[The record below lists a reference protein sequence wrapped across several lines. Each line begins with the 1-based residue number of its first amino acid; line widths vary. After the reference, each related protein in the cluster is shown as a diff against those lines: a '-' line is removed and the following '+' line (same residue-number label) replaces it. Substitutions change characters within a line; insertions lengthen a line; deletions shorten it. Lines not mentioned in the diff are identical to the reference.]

1 MIRVIIKNLNKKKL
15 SEHKWD
21 WHFAFFHFKN
31 YKNAY
36 LNGKPLKPWHI
47 LKNGDVIEIIER
59 PQGLILGALWAL
71 GGWLLTTVGV
81 TSASVAGV
89 YAAGALVAGVIGAA
103 VTAVGFGIAS
113 MFSSSAGGGAGTT
126 QAKEYSSSTQP
137 ELRGASNDISND
149 CLPVV
154 FGTIQQTPS
163 YAQLPYRLVVD
174 GASTNKYRQY
184 FIANY
189 NNVVYSNFK
198 LGETSRTDYSI
209 DYIDILTASGS
220 SNFIG
225 FDNVKAHDI
234 NEELSYNPDEA
245 VNQNAHFDYNQATNT
260 NYVTVSYQL
269 KFTNV
274 DLNSWTNKTFRQST
288 LVVQGGTNSNKTS
301 DITITSAMLSA
312 TDVEGE
318 YIYNGSA
325 TYNTGYNDE
334 GDPNPNF
341 TEIISTNYAPVS
353 NTRGNTTEN
362 NNELDSLYVSE
373 TVSTS
378 TFSETNTLNLS
389 INKYE
394 GTVSEVVVT
403 SPDNT
408 TDVDVIISFPQGL
421 YHQNNDGS
429 RSSRSVKVQI
439 MYKEGD
445 GEYKPISEDTELYI
459 RDFEGEKQPLNTSTT
474 TVNGAE
480 VTMQSCSDMN
490 VADQLF
496 YRPIGF
502 TLPEPGKY
510 TVRVRCAAFS
520 EKTNYDIGVPYCAE
534 IQFYV
539 NGNVLDNSILPKVN
553 QIAFEATAYKGL
565 SGTIKKFNY
574 LAAARIPIWNGT
586 DWNTINESSNPAAII
601 RYLLTDSLANPRPI
615 SPDLID
621 NDSLVMLYNWCEQE
635 GYKADG
641 IVSEATK
648 TMDVINEILK
658 NCQGA
663 MIPLLN
669 GKHTFAIDGN
679 EKTPKGMFN
688 QHNSW
693 DFTWSPTLG
702 RQTEAIR
709 ASFTDSEDYTQD
721 EVTVYWYDGAVHNE
735 IKEGTTDADYLLVK
749 KDLKYVTDRTS
760 VIKAIT
766 YELLCTQTKRNNF
779 EFSVNLEALN
789 MTLLDRVYVS
799 NSSNMQNESTG
810 LIKRVLTDNGNIT
823 GFELYSDVEI
833 PTDAKIIIRSLD
845 YEAQEPVINI
855 YDVINEG
862 LTNIVEIDPIT
873 NTGVIKGAGEI
884 QGLEDKWHYD
894 GDLFTLGQDTIYD
907 CVITDIKYNEDCTAT
922 ITCRDY

>member
-1 MIRVIIKNLNKKKL
+1 MIRVIRRCLNKKQL
-15 SEHKWD
+15 SEHKWN
-21 WHFAFFHFKN
+21 WHFAFFHFKA
-31 YKNAY
+31 YKGCY

-47 LKNGDVIEIIER
+47 LKNGDVVEIFER
-59 PQGLILGALWAL
+59 PVGIFSTIGLAVIGFIAGSAAAASASTALAV
-71 GGWLLTTVGV
+71 TVGV
-81 TSASVAGV
+81 LTVGLGVA
-89 YAAGALVAGVIGAA
+89 
-103 VTAVGFGIAS
+103 AVGFGV
-113 MFSSSAGGGAGTT
+113 SSLFMRSGSANSTT
-126 QAKEYSSSTQP
+126 QSKEYSSSTQP
-137 ELRGASNDISND
+137 ELRGASNDISNG

-154 FGTIQQTPS
+154 FGRIQQTPS
-163 YAQLPYRLVVD
+163 YGQLPYRLVVD

-189 NNVVYSNFK
+189 NNVVYSDFK
-198 LGETSRTDYSI
+198 LGETPRTNYSI
-209 DYIDILTASGS
+209 DYLDILTASGQS
-220 SNFIG
+220 SFIG
-225 FDNVKAHDI
+225 FDNVKAVDV
-234 NEELSYNPDEA
+234 NEELSHNPDET
-245 VNQNAHFDYNQATNT
+245 VNQNAHYDYNRNT
-260 NYVTVSYQL
+260 EGKHLNIYFVLQFS
-269 KFTNV
+269 NV
-274 DLNSWTNKTFRQST
+274 DINAWANKTFRQT
-288 LVVQGGTNSNKTS
+288 TRTRINGNVQDFTT
-301 DITITSAMLSA
+301 DITVTSANL
-312 TDVEGE
+312 TKVDETT
-318 YIYNGSA
+318 YTYNGHCDYWAS
-325 TYNTGYNDE
+325 D
-334 GDPNPNF
+334 DPYQEIVYTNF
-341 TEIISTNYAPVS
+341 APIS
-353 NTRGNTTEN
+353 NTRGNSTETT
-362 NNELDSLYVSE
+362 NELDSLYVSE
-373 TVSTS
+373 NVVTDSFNV
-378 TFSETNTLNLS
+378 TNTLNLS
-389 INKYE
+389 INKYK

-403 SPDNT
+403 SPENT
-408 TDVDVIISFPQGL
+408 TDIDVIISFPQGL
-421 YHQNNDGS
+421 FHQNNDGS
-429 RSSRSVKVQI
+429 RSSRSIKVEI
-439 MYKEGD
+439 MYKKDNEA
-445 GEYKPISEDTELYI
+445 YVPFSEDTELYI
-459 RDFEGEKQPLNTSTT
+459 RDINGEKQPLSSTNT
-474 TVNGAE
+474 TVSGVN
-480 VTMQSCSDMN
+480 VTMKSPSDMN

-496 YRPIGF
+496 YRTIGF
-502 TLPEPGKY
+502 TLPSAGKY
-510 TVRVRCAAFS
+510 TVRVRSADYAD
-520 EKTNYDIGVPYCAE
+520 KTNFDIGSPTCAE

-574 LAAARIPIWNGT
+574 IAEARIPVWNGT
-586 DWNTINESSNPAAII
+586 DWNTVSESENPAAII

-615 SPDLID
+615 NPDLID

-648 TMDVINEILK
+648 TMDVTNEILK

-735 IKEGTTDADYLLVK
+735 IKEGTTDSDYLLVK
-749 KDLKYVTDRTS
+749 KDLKYVTDRAS
-760 VIKAIT
+760 VIKSIT

-823 GFELYSDVEI
+823 GFELYSDIEI
-833 PTDAKIIIRSLD
+833 PTEAKIIIRSLD

-855 YDVINEG
+855 YDVTNSG
-862 LTNIVEIDPIT
+862 LTNIVEIDPIP

>member
-1 MIRVIIKNLNKKKL
+1 MIRIIYRNLNKKQLVEK
-15 SEHKWD
+15 KWNR
-21 WHFAFFHFKN
+21 HFAFFHFKN

-36 LNGKPLKPWHI
+36 LNGKPLKPWH
-47 LKNGDVIEIIER
+47 LLRNGDVIEICQKPGEIFTSIGAVILAFIGGDLAASAAIG
-59 PQGLILGALWAL
+59 GLAATITGIAAV
-71 GGWLLTTVGV
+71 GIAAGVVGV
-81 TSASVAGV
+81 A
-89 YAAGALVAGVIGAA
+89 
-103 VTAVGFGIAS
+103 GFGIAS
-113 MFSSSAGGGAGTT
+113 LFSGSGGGST

-137 ELRGASNDISND
+137 ELRGASNDISD
-149 CLPVV
+149 GCLPVL
-154 FGTIQQTPS
+154 FGKIQQTPS
-163 YAQLPYRLVVD
+163 YGQLPYRLVVD

-184 FIANY
+184 FVANY
-189 NNVVYSNFK
+189 NNVVYSDFK
-198 LGETSRTDYSI
+198 LGETPRTDYSI
-209 DYIDILTASGS
+209 DYLDILTAYGT

-225 FDNVKAHDI
+225 FDNVKAVNAD
-234 NEELSYNPDEA
+234 EELSYNPDEE
-245 VNQNAHFDYNQATNT
+245 VNQNAHYDYNLITNT
-260 NYVTVSYQL
+260 NFITINYQL
-269 KFTNV
+269 KFSGV
-274 DLNSWTNKTFRQST
+274 DLNAWTNKTFRQT
-288 LVVQGGTNSNKTS
+288 TRVIQDGQQKDLTS
-301 DITITSAMLSA
+301 DITITSAMLVA
-312 TDVEGE
+312 AEEETE
-318 YIYNGSA
+318 YTYNGSV
-325 TYNTGYNDE
+325 TYNAGED
-334 GDPNPNF
+334 NPNF
-341 TEIISTNYAPVS
+341 TEIIYTNFAPVAD
-353 NTRGNTTEN
+353 TRGNSTEST
-362 NNELDSLYVSE
+362 NELDSLYVSE
-373 TVSTS
+373 NLITQTAN
-378 TFSETNTLNLS
+378 ETETLNLS
-389 INKYE
+389 INRYK
-394 GTVSEVVVT
+394 GTVSEVVLT
-403 SPDNT
+403 SPENT
-408 TDVDVIISFPQGL
+408 QEVDVIISFPSGL
-421 YHQNNDGS
+421 FHQNNDGS
-429 RSSRSVKVQI
+429 RSSRSVVVEI
-439 MYKEGD
+439 MYKQGD
-445 GEYKPISEDTELYI
+445 GEYVPFTENTQLYI
-459 RDFEGEKQPLNTSTT
+459 RDINGAKQPLSSSTT
-474 TVNGAE
+474 TVDGANMT
-480 VTMQSCSDMN
+480 VKSPADMN

-496 YRPIGF
+496 FRPIGF
-502 TLPEPGKY
+502 TLPSAGKY
-510 TVRVRCAAFS
+510 TVRVRSADYADKS
-520 EKTNYDIGVPYCAE
+520 NYDIGYPRCAE
-534 IQFYV
+534 VQFYV
-539 NGNVLDNSILPKVN
+539 NGDVLDKSILPSVN

-574 LAAARIPIWNGT
+574 IGEARIPVWNGA
-586 DWNTINESSNPAAII
+586 DWNTITESENPAAII
-601 RYLLTDSLANPRPI
+601 RYLLTDSLANPRPV

-693 DFTWSPTLG
+693 DFTWSPTIG

-735 IKEGTTDADYLLVK
+735 IKAGTTDADYLLVK
-749 KDLKYVTDRTS
+749 KDLKYVTDRAS
-760 VIKAIT
+760 VIKSIT

-823 GFELYSDVEI
+823 GFELYSDIEI

-855 YDVINEG
+855 YDVANEG
-862 LTNIVEIDPIT
+862 LTNIVEIDPIP

>member
-1 MIRVIIKNLNKKKL
+1 MIRVIRRCLNKKQL
-15 SEHKWD
+15 TEYKWD
-21 WHFAFFHFKN
+21 WHFAFFHFKS
-31 YKNAY
+31 YEGCY
-36 LNGKPLKPWHI
+36 LNGKPLKPWH
-47 LKNGDVIEIIER
+47 LLRNGDVVEINER
-59 PQGLILGALWAL
+59 PTGIFETIGLAVIGFIAGSAAAASASTALAV
-71 GGWLLTTVGV
+71 TVGV
-81 TSASVAGV
+81 LTVGLGVA
-89 YAAGALVAGVIGAA
+89 
-103 VTAVGFGIAS
+103 AVGFGAS
-113 MFSSSAGGGAGTT
+113 SLFMRGGGASSTT
-126 QAKEYSSSTQP
+126 DAKEYSSSTQP
-137 ELRGASNDISND
+137 ELRGASNDISNG

-154 FGTIQQTPS
+154 FGKIQQTPS
-163 YAQLPYRLVVD
+163 YGQLPYRLVVD

-189 NNVVYSNFK
+189 NNVVYSDFK
-198 LGETSRTDYSI
+198 LGETPRTDYSI
-209 DYIDILTASGS
+209 DYLDILTAYGT

-225 FDNVKAHDI
+225 FDNVKAVSVD
-234 NEELSYNPDEA
+234 EELSYNPDET
-245 VNQNAHFDYNQATNT
+245 VNQNAHYDYNQQINSDYITI
-260 NYVTVSYQL
+260 NYTLQFS
-269 KFTNV
+269 NV
-274 DLNSWTNKTFRQST
+274 NINSWANKTFQQITR
-288 LVVQGGTNSNKTS
+288 VNQGGEKNLTTNITVTSSMLTAQSNGIYT
-301 DITITSAMLSA
+301 
-312 TDVEGE
+312 
-318 YIYNGSA
+318 YNGSI
-325 TYNTGYNDE
+325 TYEKSELDDNYTELIYT
-334 GDPNPNF
+334 NF
-341 TEIISTNYAPVS
+341 APTS
-353 NTRGNTTEN
+353 NTRGNSTEST
-362 NNELDSLYVSE
+362 NELDALYVSE
-373 TVSTS
+373 TISAEGFT
-378 TFSETNTLNLS
+378 ETETLNLS
-389 INKYE
+389 INRYK
-394 GTVSEVVVT
+394 GTVSEVVLT
-403 SPDNT
+403 SPENT
-408 TDVDVIISFPQGL
+408 TDIDVIISFPQGL
-421 YHQNNDGS
+421 FHQNNDGS
-429 RSSRSVKVQI
+429 RSSRSVVVEI
-439 MYKEGD
+439 MYKQGD
-445 GEYKPISEDTELYI
+445 GEYVPFTENTELYI
-459 RDFEGEKQPLNTSTT
+459 RDINGEKQPLSSSTT
-474 TVNGAE
+474 TVDGANMT
-480 VTMQSCSDMN
+480 VRSPADMN

-502 TLPEPGKY
+502 TLPTAGKY
-510 TVRVRCAAFS
+510 AVRVRSADYAD
-520 EKTNYDIGVPYCAE
+520 KTNYDIGYPRCAE
-534 IQFYV
+534 VQFYV

-574 LAAARIPIWNGT
+574 IAEARIPVWNGT
-586 DWNTINESSNPAAII
+586 DWNTVQASENPAAII

-693 DFTWSPTLG
+693 DFTWSPTIG

-749 KDLKYVTDRTS
+749 KDLKYVTDRAS
-760 VIKAIT
+760 VIKSIT

-823 GFELYSDVEI
+823 GFELYSDIEI

-845 YEAQEPVINI
+845 YEAQETVINI
-855 YDVINEG
+855 FDVTNEG
-862 LTNIVEIDPIT
+862 LTNVVEIDPIA

-894 GDLFTLGQDTIYD
+894 GDLFTLGQNTIYD

>member
-1 MIRVIIKNLNKKKL
+1 MIRVIRRCLNKKQL
-15 SEHKWD
+15 SEHKWN
-21 WHFAFFHFKN
+21 WHFAFFHFKD

-36 LNGKPLKPWHI
+36 LNGKPLKMWHI
-47 LKNGDVIEIIER
+47 LKNGDVIEIYER
-59 PQGLILGALWAL
+59 PAGIFETIGLAVIGYIAGSAAAATASTALAV
-71 GGWLLTTVGV
+71 TVGV
-81 TSASVAGV
+81 LTVVGGVATVAMGV
-89 YAAGALVAGVIGAA
+89 V
-103 VTAVGFGIAS
+103 S
-113 MFSSSAGGGAGTT
+113 MFSRSGGGST

-137 ELRGASNDISND
+137 ELRGASNDISD
-149 CLPVV
+149 GCLPVL
-154 FGTIQQTPS
+154 FGKIQQTPS
-163 YAQLPYRLVVD
+163 YGQLPYRLVVD

-184 FIANY
+184 FVANY

-198 LGETSRTDYSI
+198 LGETPRTDYSI
-209 DYIDILTASGS
+209 DYLDIISVYGQ

-225 FDNVKAHDI
+225 FDNVKAVSID
-234 NEELSYNPDEA
+234 EELSYNPDEA
-245 VNQNAHFDYNQATNT
+245 VKQNAHYDYNDQINSSYITIN
-260 NYVTVSYQL
+260 YQL
-269 KFTNV
+269 KFSNV
-274 DLNSWTNKTFRQST
+274 DLNSWTNKTFKQITRA
-288 LVVQGGTNSNKTS
+288 VQNGNNVDLTNE
-301 DITITSAMLSA
+301 ITITSGMLTA
-312 TDVEGE
+312 TEQTGE
-318 YIYNGSA
+318 YIYNGSV
-325 TYNTGYNDE
+325 TYNVGED
-334 GDPNPNF
+334 DPNYTEVVYTNF
-341 TEIISTNYAPVS
+341 APVS
-353 NTRGNTTEN
+353 DTRGNSTEN
-362 NNELDSLYVSE
+362 TNELDSLYVSE
-373 TVSTS
+373 NLVTS
-378 TFSETNTLNLS
+378 TLNLNTTLNLS
-389 INKYE
+389 INKYT

-403 SPDNT
+403 SPENT
-408 TDVDVIISFPQGL
+408 TEVDVIISFPQGL
-421 YHQNNDGS
+421 FHQNNNGS
-429 RSSRSVKVQI
+429 RSSRSVVVEI
-439 MYKEGD
+439 MYKQGD
-445 GEYKPISEDTELYI
+445 DEYIPLSENTELYI
-459 RDFEGEKQPLNTSTT
+459 RDINGDKQPLSSSNT
-474 TVNGAE
+474 TVDGAN
-480 VTMQSCSDMN
+480 VTMHSTSDMN

-502 TLPEPGKY
+502 TLPSAGKY
-510 TVRVRCAAFS
+510 TVRVRSADYAD
-520 EKTNYDIGVPYCAE
+520 KTNFDIGYPRCAE

-539 NGNVLDNSILPKVN
+539 NGAILDTSILPSVN

-565 SGTIKKFNY
+565 SGTLKKFNY
-574 LAAARIPIWNGT
+574 IAEARIPVWNGT
-586 DWNTINESSNPAAII
+586 DWNTVAESENPAAIV

-621 NDSLVMLYNWCEQE
+621 NDSLVELYNWCEQE

-641 IVSEATK
+641 IISEATK
-648 TMDVINEILK
+648 TLDVINEILK
-658 NCQGA
+658 NCQGG

-669 GKHTFAIDGN
+669 GKHVFTIDGN

-735 IKEGTTDADYLLVK
+735 IKAGTTDADYLLVK
-749 KDLKYVTDRTS
+749 KDLKYVTDRAS
-760 VIKAIT
+760 VIKSIT

-823 GFELYSDVEI
+823 GFELYSDIEI

-855 YDVINEG
+855 YDVTNTG
-862 LTNIVEIDPIT
+862 LTNIVEIDPIA

>member
-1 MIRVIIKNLNKKKL
+1 MIRIIYRNLNKKRLVEK
-15 SEHKWD
+15 KWD
-21 WHFAFFHFKN
+21 WHFAFFHFKD

-47 LKNGDVIEIIER
+47 LKNGDVIEIIEK
-59 PQGLILGALWAL
+59 PTGLVSSLFGFFLGALHIAGFTGAGL
-71 GGWLLTTVGV
+71 VVG
-81 TSASVAGV
+81 AGV
-89 YAAGALVAGVIGAA
+89 LTGATLAAGIGAVA
-103 VTAVGFGIAS
+103 AIGYGATSIFSGNAS
-113 MFSSSAGGGAGTT
+113 GTSQT
-126 QAKEYSSSTQP
+126 KEYSSSTQP
-137 ELRGASNDISND
+137 ELRGASNDISNN
-149 CLPVV
+149 CLPIL
-154 FGTIQQTPS
+154 FGKIQQTPS
-163 YAQLPYRLVVD
+163 YGQLPYRLVVD

-184 FIANY
+184 FVANY

-198 LGETSRTDYSI
+198 LGETPRTDYSI
-209 DYIDILTASGS
+209 DYLDIISVYGQ

-225 FDNVKAHDI
+225 FDNVKAMNID
-234 NEELSYNPDEA
+234 EELSYNPDEA
-245 VNQNAHFDYNQATNT
+245 VNQNAHYDYNDQINSS
-260 NYVTVSYQL
+260 YITVNYQL
-269 KFTNV
+269 KFSNV
-274 DLNSWTNKTFRQST
+274 DLNAWTNKTFKQTTRA
-288 LVVQGGTNSNKTS
+288 VQNGNNVDLTNE
-301 DITITSAMLSA
+301 ITITSGMLTA
-312 TDVEGE
+312 TEQTGE
-318 YIYNGSA
+318 YIYNGSV
-325 TYNTGYNDE
+325 TYNVGED
-334 GDPNPNF
+334 NPNY
-341 TEIISTNYAPVS
+341 TEIVYTNFAPVS
-353 NTRGNTTEN
+353 DTRGNSTEN
-362 NNELDSLYVSE
+362 TDELDSLYVSE
-373 TVSTS
+373 NLVTS
-378 TFSETNTLNLS
+378 TLNLNTTLNLS
-389 INKYE
+389 INKYT

-403 SPDNT
+403 SPENT

-421 YHQNNDGS
+421 FHQENNGS
-429 RSSRSVKVQI
+429 RSSRSVVVEI
-439 MYKEGD
+439 MYKQGD
-445 GEYKPISEDTELYI
+445 GEYIPFSENTELYI
-459 RDFEGEKQPLNTSTT
+459 RDINGEKQPLSSSNT
-474 TVNGAE
+474 TVDGAN
-480 VTMQSCSDMN
+480 VTMHSPADMN

-496 YRPIGF
+496 YRTIGF
-502 TLPEPGKY
+502 TLPSAGKY
-510 TVRVRCAAFS
+510 TVRVRSADYAD
-520 EKTNYDIGVPYCAE
+520 KTNFDIGYPRCAE

-539 NGNVLDNSILPKVN
+539 DGAILDTSILPSVN

-565 SGTIKKFNY
+565 SGTLKKFNY
-574 LAAARIPIWNGT
+574 IAEARIPVWNGT
-586 DWNTINESSNPAAII
+586 DWNTIAESENPAAIV

-621 NDSLVMLYNWCEQE
+621 NDSLVELYNWCEQE
-635 GYKADG
+635 SYKADG
-641 IVSEATK
+641 IISEATK
-648 TMDVINEILK
+648 TLDVINEILK
-658 NCQGA
+658 NCQGG

-669 GKHTFAIDGN
+669 GKHVFTIDGN

-735 IKEGTTDADYLLVK
+735 IKAGTTDADYLLVK
-749 KDLKYVTDRTS
+749 KDLKYVTDRAS
-760 VIKAIT
+760 VIKSIT
-766 YELLCTQTKRNNF
+766 YELLCIQTKRNNF

-823 GFELYSDVEI
+823 GFELYSDIDI
-833 PTDAKIIIRSLD
+833 PENAKIIIRSLD

-855 YDVINEG
+855 YDVTNEG
-862 LTNIVEIDPIT
+862 LTNIVEIDPIV

>member
-1 MIRVIIKNLNKKKL
+1 MIRIIYRNLNKKRLVEK
-15 SEHKWD
+15 KWD
-21 WHFAFFHFKN
+21 WHFAFFHFKD

-36 LNGKPLKPWHI
+36 INGKPLKPWHI
-47 LKNGDVIEIIER
+47 LKNGDVIEIYER
-59 PQGLILGALWAL
+59 PAAIFSTIGLAVIGFIAGSAAAAAASTALAV
-71 GGWLLTTVGV
+71 TVGV
-81 TSASVAGV
+81 LTVGLGVA
-89 YAAGALVAGVIGAA
+89 
-103 VTAVGFGIAS
+103 AVGFGAS
-113 MFSSSAGGGAGTT
+113 SLFMRGGGGGST

-137 ELRGASNDISND
+137 ELRGASNDISD
-149 CLPVV
+149 GCLPVL
-154 FGTIQQTPS
+154 FGKIQQTPS
-163 YAQLPYRLVVD
+163 YGQLPYRLVVD

-184 FIANY
+184 FVANY

-198 LGETSRTDYSI
+198 LGETPRTDYSI
-209 DYIDILTASGS
+209 DYLDILTAYGT

-225 FDNVKAHDI
+225 FDNVKAMNVD
-234 NEELSYNPDEA
+234 EELSYNPDET
-245 VNQNAHFDYNQATNT
+245 VNQNAHYDYNQPINS
-260 NYVTVSYQL
+260 NYIRVDFQL

-274 DLNSWTNKTFRQST
+274 NLNNWVNKSFTQTTRAVQNGRQLSLT
-288 LVVQGGTNSNKTS
+288 RN
-301 DITITSAMLSA
+301 ITINKNQVTSTGTS
-312 TDVEGE
+312 GE
-318 YIYNGSA
+318 YVYNGAITYSA
-325 TYNTGYNDE
+325 GED
-334 GDPNPNF
+334 DPNY
-341 TEIISTNYAPVS
+341 TEIIYTNFAPTS
-353 NTRGNTTEN
+353 NTRGNSVEST
-362 NNELDSLYVSE
+362 NELDALYVSE
-373 TVSTS
+373 TISAEGFT
-378 TFSETNTLNLS
+378 ETETLNLS
-389 INKYE
+389 INRYK
-394 GTVSEVVVT
+394 GTVSEVVLT
-403 SPDNT
+403 SPENT

-421 YHQNNDGS
+421 FHQENDGS
-429 RSSRSVKVQI
+429 RSSRSVVVEI
-439 MYKEGD
+439 MYKQGD
-445 GEYKPISEDTELYI
+445 GEYVPFTQGTQLYI
-459 RDFEGEKQPLNTSTT
+459 RDINGNKQPLSSSSTT
-474 TVNGAE
+474 VSGANMTV
-480 VTMQSCSDMN
+480 QSPADMN

-496 YRPIGF
+496 FRLIGF
-502 TLPEPGKY
+502 TLPSAGKY
-510 TVRVRCAAFS
+510 TVRVRSADYAD
-520 EKTNYDIGVPYCAE
+520 KTNFDIGYPRCAE

-539 NGNVLDNSILPKVN
+539 NGDVLDKSILPSVN

-574 LAAARIPIWNGT
+574 IGEARIPVWNGT
-586 DWNTINESSNPAAII
+586 DWNTVQASENPAAII
-601 RYLLTDSLANPRPI
+601 RYLLTDTLANPRPI

-621 NDSLVMLYNWCEQE
+621 NASLVMLYNWCEQE

-735 IKEGTTDADYLLVK
+735 IKAGTTDADYLLVK
-749 KDLKYVTDRTS
+749 KDLKYVTDRAS
-760 VIKAIT
+760 VIKSIT
-766 YELLCTQTKRNNF
+766 YELLCIQTKRNNF

-799 NSSNMQNESTG
+799 NSANMQNESTG

-823 GFELYSDVEI
+823 GFELYSDIEI

-855 YDVINEG
+855 YDVTNEG
-862 LTNIVEIDPIT
+862 LTNIVEIEPIL

>member
-1 MIRVIIKNLNKKKL
+1 MIRIIYRQFNKKKFV
-15 SEHKWD
+15 EKKWS
-21 WHFAFFHFKN
+21 WHFAFFHFKDYQN
-31 YKNAY
+31 CYI
-36 LNGKPLKPWHI
+36 NGKPLKPWHI
-47 LKNGDVIEIIER
+47 FKNGDVIEIFEK
-59 PQGLILGALWAL
+59 PGFSWA
-71 GGWLLTTVGV
+71 
-81 TSASVAGV
+81 
-89 YAAGALVAGVIGAA
+89 VIGTWLVNAIIGVA
-103 VTAVGFGIAS
+103 TSISPAILTGIAFVGAAAALS
-113 MFSSSAGGGAGTT
+113 IGANAIFSSRGGGSSTT
-126 QAKEYSSSTQP
+126 DSKEYSSSTQP
-137 ELRGASNDISND
+137 ELRGASNDISNG
-149 CLPVV
+149 CLPVL
-154 FGTIQQTPS
+154 FGKTQQTPS
-163 YAQLPYRLVVD
+163 YGQLPYRLVVD

-198 LGETSRTDYSI
+198 LGETPRTDYSI
-209 DYIDILTASGS
+209 DYLDILTAYGT

-225 FDNVKAHDI
+225 FDNVKAVNVD
-234 NEELSYNPDEA
+234 EELSYNPDET
-245 VNQNAHFDYNQATNT
+245 VNQNAHYDYNQQIDSDYITI
-260 NYVTVSYQL
+260 NYTLQFS
-269 KFTNV
+269 NV
-274 DLNSWTNKTFRQST
+274 NINNWANKTFRQIT
-288 LVVQGGTNSNKTS
+288 RVNQGGEKNLTTNITVTSSMLTAQSNGIYTYNG
-301 DITITSAMLSA
+301 TITYEKSELDENY
-312 TDVEGE
+312 TEL
-318 YIYNGSA
+318 IY
-325 TYNTGYNDE
+325 T
-334 GDPNPNF
+334 NF
-341 TEIISTNYAPVS
+341 APTS
-353 NTRGNTTEN
+353 NTRGNSTETT
-362 NNELDSLYVSE
+362 NELDALYVSE
-373 TVSTS
+373 TITAEGF
-378 TFSETNTLNLS
+378 TETETLNLS
-389 INKYE
+389 INRYK
-394 GTVSEVVVT
+394 GTVSEVVLT
-403 SPDNT
+403 SPENT

-421 YHQNNDGS
+421 FHQNNDGS
-429 RSSRSVKVQI
+429 RSSRSIVVEI
-439 MYKEGD
+439 MYKQGD
-445 GEYKPISEDTELYI
+445 GAYIPFTRNTQLYI
-459 RDFEGEKQPLNTSTT
+459 RDINGTKQPLSSSNT
-474 TVNGAE
+474 TVSGANA
-480 VTMQSCSDMN
+480 TMHSTSDMN

-496 YRPIGF
+496 YRTIGF
-502 TLPEPGKY
+502 TLPTAGKY
-510 TVRVRCAAFS
+510 TVRVRSADYAD
-520 EKTNYDIGVPYCAE
+520 KTNYDIGYPRCAE

-539 NGNVLDNSILPKVN
+539 NGDVLDESILPSVN

-574 LAAARIPIWNGT
+574 IAEARIPVWNGT
-586 DWNTINESSNPAAII
+586 NWDTITESENPAAII
-601 RYLLTDSLANPRPI
+601 RYLLTDTLANPRPI

-735 IKEGTTDADYLLVK
+735 IKAGTTDADYLLVK
-749 KDLKYVTDRTS
+749 KDLKYVTDRAS
-760 VIKAIT
+760 VIKSIT

-823 GFELYSDVEI
+823 GFELYSDIEI
-833 PTDAKIIIRSLD
+833 PTEAKIIIRSLD

-862 LTNIVEIDPIT
+862 LTNIVEIDPIA

>member
-1 MIRVIIKNLNKKKL
+1 MIRIIKRNLNKKQLVEK
-15 SEHKWD
+15 KWNR
-21 WHFAFFHFKN
+21 HFAFFHFKD

-36 LNGKPLKPWHI
+36 INGRPLKPWNI
-47 LKNGDVIEIIER
+47 LKNGDVIEIIEK
-59 PQGLILGALWAL
+59 PTGLVSSLFGFFLGALHIAGFTGAGL
-71 GGWLLTTVGV
+71 VVG
-81 TSASVAGV
+81 AGV
-89 YAAGALVAGVIGAA
+89 LTGATLAAGIGAVA
-103 VTAVGFGIAS
+103 AIGYGATSI
-113 MFSSSAGGGAGTT
+113 FSSNASGTSQT
-126 QAKEYSSSTQP
+126 KEYSSSTQP
-137 ELRGASNDISND
+137 ELRGASNDISNN
-149 CLPVV
+149 CVPIL
-154 FGTIQQTPS
+154 FGKIQQTPS
-163 YAQLPYRLVVD
+163 YGQLPYRLVVD

-184 FIANY
+184 FVANY
-189 NNVVYSNFK
+189 NNVVYSDFK
-198 LGETSRTDYSI
+198 LGETPRTDYSI
-209 DYIDILTASGS
+209 DYLDIISVYGQ

-225 FDNVKAHDI
+225 FDNVKAMNID
-234 NEELSYNPDEA
+234 EELSYNPDEA
-245 VNQNAHFDYNQATNT
+245 VNQNAHYDYNDQINSS
-260 NYVTVSYQL
+260 YITVNYQL
-269 KFTNV
+269 KFSNV
-274 DLNSWTNKTFRQST
+274 DLNAWTNKTFKQTTRA
-288 LVVQGGTNSNKTS
+288 VQNGNNVDLTNE
-301 DITITSAMLSA
+301 ITITSGMLTA
-312 TDVEGE
+312 TEQTGE
-318 YIYNGSA
+318 YIYNGSV
-325 TYNTGYNDE
+325 TYNVGED
-334 GDPNPNF
+334 NPNY
-341 TEIISTNYAPVS
+341 TEIVYTNFAPVS
-353 NTRGNTTEN
+353 DTRGNSTEN
-362 NNELDSLYVSE
+362 TDELDSLYVSE
-373 TVSTS
+373 NLVTS
-378 TFSETNTLNLS
+378 TLNLNTTLNLS
-389 INKYE
+389 INKYT

-403 SPDNT
+403 SPENT

-421 YHQNNDGS
+421 FHQENNGS
-429 RSSRSVKVQI
+429 RSSRSVVVEI
-439 MYKEGD
+439 MYKQGD
-445 GEYKPISEDTELYI
+445 GEYIPLSENTELYI
-459 RDFEGEKQPLNTSTT
+459 RDINGDKQPLSSSNT
-474 TVNGAE
+474 TVDGAN
-480 VTMQSCSDMN
+480 VTMHSPSDMN

-502 TLPEPGKY
+502 TLPSAGKY
-510 TVRVRCAAFS
+510 TVRVRSADYAD
-520 EKTNYDIGVPYCAE
+520 KTNYDIGYPRCAE

-539 NGNVLDNSILPKVN
+539 DGAILDTSILPSVN

-565 SGTIKKFNY
+565 SGTLKKFNY
-574 LAAARIPIWNGT
+574 IAEARIPVWNGT
-586 DWNTINESSNPAAII
+586 DWNTVAESENPAAIV

-641 IVSEATK
+641 IVAEATK

-658 NCQGA
+658 NCQGG

-669 GKHTFAIDGN
+669 GKHVFTIDGN

-735 IKEGTTDADYLLVK
+735 IKAGTTDADYLLVK
-749 KDLKYVTDRTS
+749 KDLKYVTDRAS
-760 VIKAIT
+760 VIKSIT

-823 GFELYSDVEI
+823 GFELYSDIEI
-833 PTDAKIIIRSLD
+833 PTEAKIIIRSLD

-862 LTNIVEIDPIT
+862 LTNIVEIDSIP

>member
-1 MIRVIIKNLNKKKL
+1 MIRVIRRCLNKKQL
-15 SEHKWD
+15 SEYKWD
-21 WHFAFFHFKN
+21 WHFAFFHFKD

-47 LKNGDVIEIIER
+47 FKNGDVIEIYER
-59 PQGLILGALWAL
+59 PKGIFSAIGSLILATIFY
-71 GGWLLTTVGV
+71 GGDLAAAAAISGLAATLTGIAAVGLAV
-81 TSASVAGV
+81 G
-89 YAAGALVAGVIGAA
+89 A
-103 VTAVGFGIAS
+103 VTAIGVGIAS
-113 MFSSSAGGGAGTT
+113 MFSGSGGGST
-126 QAKEYSSSTQP
+126 QSKEYSSSTQP
-137 ELRGASNDISND
+137 ELRGASNDISD
-149 CLPVV
+149 GCLPVL
-154 FGTIQQTPS
+154 FGKIQQTPS
-163 YAQLPYRLVVD
+163 YGQLPYRLVVD

-184 FIANY
+184 FVANY
-189 NNVVYSNFK
+189 NNVVYSDFK
-198 LGETSRTDYSI
+198 LGETPRTDYSI
-209 DYIDILTASGS
+209 DYLDILTAYGV

-225 FDNVKAHDI
+225 FDNVKAVNVD
-234 NEELSYNPDEA
+234 EELSYNPDET
-245 VNQNAHFDYNQATNT
+245 VNQNSHYDYNQQIDSDYITI
-260 NYVTVSYQL
+260 NYTLQFS
-269 KFTNV
+269 NV
-274 DLNSWTNKTFRQST
+274 DLNNWTNKTFQQLTRVNQDGQKNLT
-288 LVVQGGTNSNKTS
+288 TN
-301 DITITSAMLSA
+301 ITITSSMLTNQGNGSY
-312 TDVEGE
+312 T
-318 YIYNGSA
+318 YNGSI
-325 TYNTGYNDE
+325 TYEKGGLLD
-334 GDPNPNF
+334 DNF
-341 TEIISTNYAPVS
+341 SEIIYTNFAPTAD
-353 NTRGNTTEN
+353 TRGNSTETT
-362 NNELDSLYVSE
+362 NELDALYVSE
-373 TVSTS
+373 TISAEGFT
-378 TFSETNTLNLS
+378 ETETLNLS
-389 INKYE
+389 INRYK
-394 GTVSEVVVT
+394 GTVSEVVLT
-403 SPDNT
+403 SPENT
-408 TDVDVIISFPQGL
+408 TDIDVIISFPSGL
-421 YHQNNDGS
+421 FHQNNNGS
-429 RSSRSVKVQI
+429 RSSRSVVVEI
-439 MYKEGD
+439 MYKQGN
-445 GEYKPISEDTELYI
+445 GEYVPFTQGTQLYI
-459 RDFEGEKQPLNTSTT
+459 RDINGVKQPLSSSTT
-474 TVNGAE
+474 TVDGANMT
-480 VTMQSCSDMN
+480 VKSPADMN

-496 YRPIGF
+496 FRPIGF
-502 TLPEPGKY
+502 TLPSAGKY
-510 TVRVRCAAFS
+510 TVRVRSADYADKS
-520 EKTNYDIGVPYCAE
+520 NYDIGYPRCAE
-534 IQFYV
+534 VQFYV
-539 NGNVLDNSILPKVN
+539 NSDVLDKSILPSVN

-574 LAAARIPIWNGT
+574 IGEARIPVWNGA
-586 DWNTINESSNPAAII
+586 DWNTITESENPAAII

-679 EKTPKGMFN
+679 EKMPKGMFN

-735 IKEGTTDADYLLVK
+735 IKEGTTDSDYLLVK
-749 KDLKYVTDRTS
+749 KDLKYVTDRAS
-760 VIKAIT
+760 VIKSIT

-823 GFELYSDVEI
+823 GFELYSDIEI

-845 YEAQEPVINI
+845 YEAEEPVINI
-855 YDVINEG
+855 YDVTNEG
-862 LTNIVEIDPIT
+862 STNIVEIDPIA

>member
-1 MIRVIIKNLNKKKL
+1 MIRVIRRCLNKKQL
-15 SEHKWD
+15 TEYKWD
-21 WHFAFFHFKN
+21 RHFAFFHFKS
-31 YKNAY
+31 YKGCY
-36 LNGKPLKPWHI
+36 LNGKPLKPWH
-47 LKNGDVIEIIER
+47 LLRNGDVVEINER
-59 PQGLILGALWAL
+59 PAGIFETIGLAVIGFIAGSAAAASASTALAV
-71 GGWLLTTVGV
+71 TVGV
-81 TSASVAGV
+81 LTVGLGVA
-89 YAAGALVAGVIGAA
+89 
-103 VTAVGFGIAS
+103 AVGFGAS
-113 MFSSSAGGGAGTT
+113 SLFMRGGGASSTT
-126 QAKEYSSSTQP
+126 DSKEYSSSTQP
-137 ELRGASNDISND
+137 ELRGASNDISNG
-149 CLPVV
+149 CLPVL
-154 FGTIQQTPS
+154 FGKTQQTPS
-163 YAQLPYRLVVD
+163 YGQLPYRLVVD

-198 LGETSRTDYSI
+198 LGETPRTDYSI
-209 DYIDILTASGS
+209 DYLDILTAYGT

-225 FDNVKAHDI
+225 FDNVKAVNVD
-234 NEELSYNPDEA
+234 EELSYNPDET
-245 VNQNAHFDYNQATNT
+245 VNQNAHYDYNQQIDSDYITI
-260 NYVTVSYQL
+260 NYTLQFS
-269 KFTNV
+269 NV
-274 DLNSWTNKTFRQST
+274 NINSWSNKTFRQIT
-288 LVVQGGTNSNKTS
+288 RVNQGGEKNLTTNITVTSSMLTAQSNGIYTYNG
-301 DITITSAMLSA
+301 TITYEKSELDENY
-312 TDVEGE
+312 TEL
-318 YIYNGSA
+318 IY
-325 TYNTGYNDE
+325 T
-334 GDPNPNF
+334 NF
-341 TEIISTNYAPVS
+341 APTS
-353 NTRGNTTEN
+353 NTRGNSTETT
-362 NNELDSLYVSE
+362 NELDALYVSE
-373 TVSTS
+373 TISAEGFT
-378 TFSETNTLNLS
+378 ETETLNLS
-389 INKYE
+389 INRYK
-394 GTVSEVVVT
+394 GTVSEVVLT
-403 SPDNT
+403 SPENT

-421 YHQNNDGS
+421 FHQNNDGS
-429 RSSRSVKVQI
+429 RSSRSIVVEI
-439 MYKEGD
+439 MYKQGD
-445 GEYKPISEDTELYI
+445 GAYIPFTRNTQLYI
-459 RDFEGEKQPLNTSTT
+459 RDINGTKQPLSSSNT
-474 TVNGAE
+474 TVSGTNA
-480 VTMQSCSDMN
+480 TMHSTSDMN

-496 YRPIGF
+496 YRTIGF
-502 TLPEPGKY
+502 TLPNAGKY
-510 TVRVRCAAFS
+510 TVRVRSADYAD
-520 EKTNYDIGVPYCAE
+520 KTNYDIGYPRCAE

-539 NGNVLDNSILPKVN
+539 NGDVLDESILPSVN

-574 LAAARIPIWNGT
+574 IGEARIPVWNGT
-586 DWNTINESSNPAAII
+586 NWDTITESENPAAIV
-601 RYLLTDSLANPRPI
+601 RYLLTDTLANPRPI

-693 DFTWSPTLG
+693 DFTWSPTIG

-735 IKEGTTDADYLLVK
+735 IKAGTTDADYLLVK
-749 KDLKYVTDRTS
+749 KDLKYVTDRAS
-760 VIKAIT
+760 VIKSIT

-823 GFELYSDVEI
+823 GFELYSNIEI
-833 PTDAKIIIRSLD
+833 PPEAKIIIRSLD

-855 YDVINEG
+855 YDVTNEG
-862 LTNIVEIDPIT
+862 LTNIVEIDPIP

>member
-1 MIRVIIKNLNKKKL
+1 MIRIIYRQFNKKKFV
-15 SEHKWD
+15 EKKWS
-21 WHFAFFHFKN
+21 WHFAFFHFKDYQN
-31 YKNAY
+31 CYI
-36 LNGKPLKPWHI
+36 NGKPLKPWHI
-47 LKNGDVIEIIER
+47 FKNGDVIEIFEK
-59 PQGLILGALWAL
+59 PGFSWA
-71 GGWLLTTVGV
+71 
-81 TSASVAGV
+81 
-89 YAAGALVAGVIGAA
+89 VIGTWLVNAIIGVA
-103 VTAVGFGIAS
+103 TSVSPAILTGIAFVGAAAALS
-113 MFSSSAGGGAGTT
+113 IGANAIFSSRGGSSTT
-126 QAKEYSSSTQP
+126 DSKEYSSSTQP
-137 ELRGASNDISND
+137 ELRGASNDISNG
-149 CLPVV
+149 CLPVL
-154 FGTIQQTPS
+154 FGKTQQTPS
-163 YAQLPYRLVVD
+163 YGQLPYRLVVD

-198 LGETSRTDYSI
+198 LGETPRTDYSI
-209 DYIDILTASGS
+209 DYLDILTAYGT

-225 FDNVKAHDI
+225 FDNVKAVNID
-234 NEELSYNPDEA
+234 EELSYNPDEQ
-245 VNQNAHFDYNQATNT
+245 VNQNAHYDYNQQIDSDYITI
-260 NYVTVSYQL
+260 NYTLQFS
-269 KFTNV
+269 NV
-274 DLNSWTNKTFRQST
+274 NINNWANKTFRQIT
-288 LVVQGGTNSNKTS
+288 RVNQGGEKNLTANITVTSSMLTAQSNGIYTYNG
-301 DITITSAMLSA
+301 TITYEKSELDENY
-312 TDVEGE
+312 TEL
-318 YIYNGSA
+318 IY
-325 TYNTGYNDE
+325 T
-334 GDPNPNF
+334 NF
-341 TEIISTNYAPVS
+341 APTS
-353 NTRGNTTEN
+353 NTRGNSTETT
-362 NNELDSLYVSE
+362 NELDALYVSE
-373 TVSTS
+373 TITAEGF
-378 TFSETNTLNLS
+378 TETETLNLS
-389 INKYE
+389 INRYK
-394 GTVSEVVVT
+394 GTVSEVVLT
-403 SPDNT
+403 SPENT

-421 YHQNNDGS
+421 FHQNNDGS
-429 RSSRSVKVQI
+429 RSSRSIVVEI
-439 MYKEGD
+439 MYKQGD
-445 GEYKPISEDTELYI
+445 GAYIPFTRNTQLYI
-459 RDFEGEKQPLNTSTT
+459 RDINGTKQPLSSSNT
-474 TVNGAE
+474 TVSGANA
-480 VTMQSCSDMN
+480 TMHSTSDMN

-496 YRPIGF
+496 YRTIGF
-502 TLPEPGKY
+502 TLPTAGKY
-510 TVRVRCAAFS
+510 TVRVRSADYAD
-520 EKTNYDIGVPYCAE
+520 KTNYDIGYPRCAE

-539 NGNVLDNSILPKVN
+539 NGDVLDESILPSVN

-574 LAAARIPIWNGT
+574 IGEARIPVWNGT
-586 DWNTINESSNPAAII
+586 NWDTITESENPAAII

-679 EKTPKGMFN
+679 EKIPKGMFN

-735 IKEGTTDADYLLVK
+735 IKAGTTDADYLLVK
-749 KDLKYVTDRTS
+749 KDLKYVTDRAS
-760 VIKAIT
+760 VIKSIT

-823 GFELYSDVEI
+823 GFELYSDIEI
-833 PTDAKIIIRSLD
+833 PTEAKIIIRSLD

-862 LTNIVEIDPIT
+862 LTNIVEIEPIA

>member
-1 MIRVIIKNLNKKKL
+1 MIRVIRRCLNKKTL

-21 WHFAFFHFKN
+21 WHFAFFHFKA
-31 YKNAY
+31 YKGCY
-36 LNGKPLKPWHI
+36 LNGKPLKPWHL
-47 LKNGDVIEIIER
+47 LKSGDVVEINER
-59 PQGLILGALWAL
+59 PAGIFATIGLAVIGFIAGSAAAAAASTALAV
-71 GGWLLTTVGV
+71 TVGV
-81 TSASVAGV
+81 LTVGLGVA
-89 YAAGALVAGVIGAA
+89 
-103 VTAVGFGIAS
+103 AVGFGAS
-113 MFSSSAGGGAGTT
+113 SLFMRGGGASSTT
-126 QAKEYSSSTQP
+126 DAKEYSSSTQP
-137 ELRGASNDISND
+137 ELRGASNDISNG
-149 CLPVV
+149 CLPVL
-154 FGTIQQTPS
+154 FGKTQQTPS
-163 YAQLPYRLVVD
+163 YAQLPYRLVQD

-189 NNVVYSNFK
+189 NNVVYSDFK
-198 LGETSRTDYSI
+198 LGETPRTDYSI
-209 DYIDILTASGS
+209 DYLDIITASGV

-225 FDNVKAHDI
+225 FSNVKAVSID
-234 NEELSYNPDEA
+234 EELSYDPDES
-245 VNQNAHFDYNQATNT
+245 VNQNAHYDYNRQIDSDYITI
-260 NYVTVSYQL
+260 NYTLQFS
-269 KFTNV
+269 NV
-274 DLNSWTNKTFRQST
+274 NINNWANKTFRQIT
-288 LVVQGGTNSNKTS
+288 RVNQDGQKDLTTN
-301 DITITSAMLSA
+301 ITITSSMLTNQSNGIY
-312 TDVEGE
+312 T
-318 YIYNGSA
+318 YNGTI
-325 TYNTGYNDE
+325 TYEKSELDDNYTELIYT
-334 GDPNPNF
+334 NF
-341 TEIISTNYAPVS
+341 APTAS
-353 NTRGNTTEN
+353 TRGNSTETT
-362 NNELDSLYVSE
+362 NELDALYVSE
-373 TVSTS
+373 TITAEGF
-378 TFSETNTLNLS
+378 TETETLNLS
-389 INKYE
+389 INRYN
-394 GTVSEVVVT
+394 GTVSEVVLT
-403 SPDNT
+403 SPENT
-408 TDVDVIISFPQGL
+408 TDVDVIIGFPQGL

-429 RSSRSVKVQI
+429 RSSRSVVVEI
-439 MYKEGD
+439 MYKQGD
-445 GEYKPISEDTELYI
+445 GEYVPFTENTELYI
-459 RDFEGEKQPLNTSTT
+459 RDINGDKQPLSSSNT
-474 TVNGAE
+474 TVSGAN
-480 VTMQSCSDMN
+480 VTMHSPSDMN

-502 TLPEPGKY
+502 TLPNAGKY
-510 TVRVRCAAFS
+510 TVRVRSADYAD
-520 EKTNYDIGVPYCAE
+520 KTNYDIGYPRCAE
-534 IQFYV
+534 VQFYV
-539 NGNVLDNSILPKVN
+539 NGDVLDESILPSVN

-574 LAAARIPIWNGT
+574 IGEARIPVWNGS
-586 DWNTINESSNPAAII
+586 DWNTVQESSNPAAIV
-601 RYLLTDSLANPRPI
+601 RYLLTDNLVNPRPI

-648 TMDVINEILK
+648 TLDVINEILK
-658 NCQGA
+658 NCQGG

-669 GKHTFAIDGN
+669 GKHTFTVDGN
-679 EKTPKGMFN
+679 QKTPKGMFN

-735 IKEGTTDADYLLVK
+735 IKAGTTDADYLLVK
-749 KDLKYVTDRTS
+749 KDLKYVQDRAS
-760 VIKAIT
+760 VIKSIS

-799 NSSNMQNESTG
+799 NSANMQNESTG

-823 GFELYSDVEI
+823 GFELYSDIEI

-845 YEAQEPVINI
+845 YEAEEPVINI
-855 YDVINEG
+855 YDVTNTGI
-862 LTNIVEIDPIT
+862 TNIVEIDPIP

>member
-1 MIRVIIKNLNKKKL
+1 MIRIITRNLNKKHFAEK
-15 SEHKWD
+15 KWD
-21 WHFAFFHFKN
+21 WHFAFFHFKD

-36 LNGKPLKPWHI
+36 INGKPLKPWH
-47 LKNGDVIEIIER
+47 LFRNGDVVEVVETPSGLFASII
-59 PQGLILGALWAL
+59 GGILVAIGHAASAGVLLGVPAAVL
-71 GGWLLTTVGV
+71 GGV
-81 TSASVAGV
+81 
-89 YAAGALVAGVIGAA
+89 LVAG
-103 VTAVGFGIAS
+103 GIATVAMGIS
-113 MFSSSAGGGAGTT
+113 SVFSRGGGGTT

-137 ELRGASNDISND
+137 ELRGASNDISSG

-154 FGTIQQTPS
+154 FGRSLQTPS

-189 NNVVYSNFK
+189 NNVVYSDFK
-198 LGETSRTDYSI
+198 LGESPRTDYSI
-209 DYIDILTASGS
+209 DYLDIVSVYGS

-225 FDNVKAHDI
+225 FDNVKANDV
-234 NEELSYNPDEA
+234 NEELSYNPDEE
-245 VNQNAHFDYNQATNT
+245 VNQNAYFDYNQPINS
-260 NYVTVSYQL
+260 NSIRVQFQL

-274 DLNSWTNKTFRQST
+274 NLNNWANKTFTQTTRA
-288 LVVQGGTNSNKTS
+288 VQGGRQISLTRNFTINKTQ
-301 DITITSAMLSA
+301 ITATGTS
-312 TDVEGE
+312 GE
-318 YIYNGSA
+318 YVYNGTV
-325 TYNTGYNDE
+325 TYTAGED
-334 GDPNPNF
+334 DPNY
-341 TEIISTNYAPVS
+341 TEIIYTNFAPTS
-353 NTRGNTTEN
+353 NTRGNSAEN
-362 NNELDSLYVSE
+362 TNELDVIYTTE
-373 TVSTS
+373 TITAGAF
-378 TFSETNTLNLS
+378 TDTETLNLS
-389 INKYE
+389 VNRYK
-394 GTVSEVVVT
+394 GTVSEVVLT

-408 TDVDVIISFPQGL
+408 QEIDVFISFPQGL
-421 YHQNNDGS
+421 FHQENDGS
-429 RSSRSVKVQI
+429 RTERSTIIEI
-439 MYKEGD
+439 MYKEGN
-445 GEYKPISEDTELYI
+445 GEYKPISSAASLYI
-459 RDFEGEKQPLNTSTT
+459 RDINGDKQPLSSSNTKVSGANV
-474 TVNGAE
+474 TVYSPA
-480 VTMQSCSDMN
+480 DMN

-502 TLPEPGKY
+502 RLSKAGKY
-510 TVRVRCAAFS
+510 TVRVRSADFAD
-520 EKTNYDIGVPYCAE
+520 KTNFDIGLPYCAE

-539 NGNVLDNSILPKVN
+539 NGAILDNSILPQVN

-565 SGTIKKFNY
+565 SGTIQKFNY
-574 LAAARIPIWNGT
+574 IAEARIPVWNGT
-586 DWNTINESSNPAAII
+586 DWNTIQVSENPAAII
-601 RYLLTDSLANPRPI
+601 RYLLTDSMVNPRPI

-621 NDSLVMLYNWCEQE
+621 NDSLVMLYEWCEVQ

-641 IVSEATK
+641 IISEATK

-669 GKHTFAIDGN
+669 GKHTFTIDGN
-679 EKTPKGMFN
+679 SKTPKGMFN

-702 RQTEAIR
+702 RLTEAIR

-721 EVTVYWYDGAVHNE
+721 EVTVYWYDGAVHTE
-735 IKEGTTDADYLLVK
+735 IKEGTTDNDYQLIK
-749 KDLKYVTDRTS
+749 KDLKYVTDRAS
-760 VIKAIT
+760 VIKSIS
-766 YELLCTQTKRNNF
+766 YELLCTQIKRNNF

-799 NSSNMQNESTG
+799 NSANMQNESTG

-823 GFELYSDVEI
+823 GFELYSDIEI

-845 YEAQEPVINI
+845 YKAEEPVINI
-855 YDVINEG
+855 YDVTNEG
-862 LTNIVEIDPIT
+862 LTNIVEIDPIQ

>member
-1 MIRVIIKNLNKKKL
+1 MIRIIYRNLNKKRLFEK
-15 SEHKWD
+15 KWD
-21 WHFAFFHFKN
+21 WHFACFHFKN
-31 YKNAY
+31 YKNTY

-47 LKNGDVIEIIER
+47 LRNGDVIEIFER
-59 PQGLILGALWAL
+59 LAGLTASIIGALIVNAIKVFVVAHPFITAGIVGVATTAL
-71 GGWLLTTVGV
+71 GHVV
-81 TSASVAGV
+81 NS
-89 YAAGALVAGVIGAA
+89 I
-103 VTAVGFGIAS
+103 
-113 MFSSSAGGGAGTT
+113 FSNNNSGST
-126 QAKEYSSSTQP
+126 QTKEYSSKSQP
-137 ELRGASNDISND
+137 ELRGASNDISD
-149 CLPVV
+149 GCLPVL
-154 FGTIQQTPS
+154 FGKIQQTPS
-163 YAQLPYRLVVD
+163 YGQLPYRLVVD

-184 FIANY
+184 FVANY
-189 NNVVYSNFK
+189 NNVVYSDFK
-198 LGETSRTDYSI
+198 LGETPRTDYSI
-209 DYIDILTASGS
+209 DYLDILTAYGT

-225 FDNVKAHDI
+225 FDNVKAVNAD
-234 NEELSYNPDEA
+234 EELSYNPDET
-245 VNQNAHFDYNQATNT
+245 VNQNAHYDYNQQIDSDYITV
-260 NYVTVSYQL
+260 NYTLQFS
-269 KFTNV
+269 NV
-274 DLNSWTNKTFRQST
+274 DLNSWSNKTFRQIT
-288 LVVQGGTNSNKTS
+288 RVIQDGQQKDLTS
-301 DITITSAMLSA
+301 DITITSAMLVA
-312 TDVEGE
+312 AQDETE
-318 YIYNGSA
+318 YTYNGSV
-325 TYNTGYNDE
+325 TYNAGED
-334 GDPNPNF
+334 NPNF
-341 TEIISTNYAPVS
+341 TEIIYTNFAPTAD
-353 NTRGNTTEN
+353 TRGNSTEST
-362 NNELDSLYVSE
+362 NELDALYVSE
-373 TVSTS
+373 NLITQTAN
-378 TFSETNTLNLS
+378 ETETLNLS
-389 INKYE
+389 INRYK
-394 GTVSEVVVT
+394 GTVSEVVLT
-403 SPDNT
+403 SPENT
-408 TDVDVIISFPQGL
+408 QEVDVIISFPSGL
-421 YHQNNDGS
+421 FHQNNDGS
-429 RSSRSVKVQI
+429 RSSRSVVVEI
-439 MYKEGD
+439 MYKQGD
-445 GEYKPISEDTELYI
+445 GEYVPFTQGTQLYI
-459 RDFEGEKQPLNTSTT
+459 RDINGVKQPLSSSTT
-474 TVNGAE
+474 TVDGANMT
-480 VTMQSCSDMN
+480 VKSPADMN

-496 YRPIGF
+496 FRPIGF
-502 TLPEPGKY
+502 TLPSAGKY
-510 TVRVRCAAFS
+510 TVRVRSADYADKS
-520 EKTNYDIGVPYCAE
+520 NYDIGYPRCAE
-534 IQFYV
+534 VQFYV
-539 NGNVLDNSILPKVN
+539 NGDVLDKSILPSVN

-574 LAAARIPIWNGT
+574 IGEARIPVWNGT
-586 DWNTINESSNPAAII
+586 DWDTITESENPAAII

-735 IKEGTTDADYLLVK
+735 IKEGTTDSDYLLVK
-749 KDLKYVTDRTS
+749 KDLKYVTDRAS
-760 VIKAIT
+760 VIKSIT

-823 GFELYSDVEI
+823 GFELYSDIEI
-833 PTDAKIIIRSLD
+833 PTEAKIIIRSLD
-845 YEAQEPVINI
+845 YEAEEPVINI

-862 LTNIVEIDPIT
+862 LTNIVEIDPIA
-873 NTGVIKGAGEI
+873 NTGVIKGAGEV

>member
-1 MIRVIIKNLNKKKL
+1 MIRIIYRNLNKKQLVEK
-15 SEHKWD
+15 KWNR
-21 WHFAFFHFKN
+21 HFAFFHFKN

-36 LNGKPLKPWHI
+36 LNGKPLKPWH
-47 LKNGDVIEIIER
+47 LLRNGDVIEICQKPGEIFTSIGAVILAFIGGDLAASAAIG
-59 PQGLILGALWAL
+59 GLAATITGIAAV
-71 GGWLLTTVGV
+71 GIAAGVVGV
-81 TSASVAGV
+81 A
-89 YAAGALVAGVIGAA
+89 
-103 VTAVGFGIAS
+103 GFGIAS
-113 MFSSSAGGGAGTT
+113 LFSGSGGGST

-137 ELRGASNDISND
+137 ELRGASNDISD
-149 CLPVV
+149 GCLPVL
-154 FGTIQQTPS
+154 FGKIQQTPS
-163 YAQLPYRLVVD
+163 YGQLPYRLVVD

-184 FIANY
+184 FVANY
-189 NNVVYSNFK
+189 NNVVYSDFK
-198 LGETSRTDYSI
+198 LGETPRTDYSI
-209 DYIDILTASGS
+209 DYLDIITASGV

-225 FDNVKAHDI
+225 FDNVKAVNVD
-234 NEELSYNPDEA
+234 EELSYNPDEE
-245 VNQNAHFDYNQATNT
+245 VNQNAHYDYNLITNT
-260 NYVTVSYQL
+260 NLITINYQL
-269 KFTNV
+269 KFSGV
-274 DLNSWTNKTFRQST
+274 DLNAWTNKTFRQT
-288 LVVQGGTNSNKTS
+288 TRVIQDGQQKDLTS
-301 DITITSAMLSA
+301 DITITSTMLVA
-312 TDVEGE
+312 AQEETE
-318 YIYNGSA
+318 YTYNGSV
-325 TYNTGYNDE
+325 TYNAGED
-334 GDPNPNF
+334 NPNF
-341 TEIISTNYAPVS
+341 TEVIYTNFAPTAD
-353 NTRGNTTEN
+353 TRGNSTEST
-362 NNELDSLYVSE
+362 NELDALYVSE
-373 TVSTS
+373 NLITQTAN
-378 TFSETNTLNLS
+378 ETETLNLS
-389 INKYE
+389 INRYK
-394 GTVSEVVVT
+394 GTVSEVVLT
-403 SPDNT
+403 SPENT
-408 TDVDVIISFPQGL
+408 QEIDVIISFPSGL
-421 YHQNNDGS
+421 FHQNNDGS
-429 RSSRSVKVQI
+429 RSSRSVVVEI
-439 MYKEGD
+439 MYKQGD
-445 GEYKPISEDTELYI
+445 GEYVPFTENTELYI
-459 RDFEGEKQPLNTSTT
+459 RDINGEKQPLSSSTT
-474 TVNGAE
+474 TVDGANMT
-480 VTMQSCSDMN
+480 VKSPADMN

-496 YRPIGF
+496 YRTIGF
-502 TLPEPGKY
+502 TLPSAGKY
-510 TVRVRCAAFS
+510 TVRVRSADYAD
-520 EKTNYDIGVPYCAE
+520 KTNYDIGYPRCAE
-534 IQFYV
+534 VQFYV
-539 NGNVLDNSILPKVN
+539 NGDVLDESILPSVN

-574 LAAARIPIWNGT
+574 IGEARIPVWNGA
-586 DWNTINESSNPAAII
+586 DWNTITESENPAAII

-693 DFTWSPTLG
+693 DFTWSPTIG

-735 IKEGTTDADYLLVK
+735 IKAGTTDADYLLVK
-749 KDLKYVTDRTS
+749 KDLKYVTDRAS
-760 VIKAIT
+760 VIKSIT

-823 GFELYSDVEI
+823 GFELYSDIEI

-862 LTNIVEIDPIT
+862 LTNIVEIDPIV
-873 NTGVIKGAGEI
+873 NTGVIKGAGAI

>member
-1 MIRVIIKNLNKKKL
+1 MIRIIYRNLNKKQLVEK
-15 SEHKWD
+15 KWNR
-21 WHFAFFHFKN
+21 HFAFFHFKN

-36 LNGKPLKPWHI
+36 LNGKPLKPWH
-47 LKNGDVIEIIER
+47 LLRNGDVIEICQKPGEIFTSIGAVILAFIGGDLAASAAIG
-59 PQGLILGALWAL
+59 GLAATITGIAAV
-71 GGWLLTTVGV
+71 GIAAGVVGV
-81 TSASVAGV
+81 
-89 YAAGALVAGVIGAA
+89 
-103 VTAVGFGIAS
+103 VGFGIAS
-113 MFSSSAGGGAGTT
+113 LFSGSGGGST

-137 ELRGASNDISND
+137 ELRGASNDISD
-149 CLPVV
+149 GCLPVL
-154 FGTIQQTPS
+154 FGKIQQTPS
-163 YAQLPYRLVVD
+163 YGQLPYRLVVD
-174 GASTNKYRQY
+174 GTSTNKYRQY
-184 FIANY
+184 FVSNY
-189 NNVVYSNFK
+189 KNVVYSDFK
-198 LGETSRTDYSI
+198 LGETPRTDYSI
-209 DYIDILTASGS
+209 DYLDIITASGS

-225 FDNVKAHDI
+225 FDNVKAVNVD
-234 NEELSYNPDEA
+234 EELSYNPDEE
-245 VNQNAHFDYNQATNT
+245 VNQNAYYDYNLITNT
-260 NYVTVSYQL
+260 NFITINYQL
-269 KFTNV
+269 KFSGV
-274 DLNSWTNKTFRQST
+274 DLNAWTNKTFRQT
-288 LVVQGGTNSNKTS
+288 TRVIQNGQQKDLTS
-301 DITITSAMLSA
+301 DITITSAMLVA
-312 TDVEGE
+312 AQEETE
-318 YIYNGSA
+318 YTYNGSV
-325 TYNTGYNDE
+325 TYNAGED
-334 GDPNPNF
+334 NPNF
-341 TEIISTNYAPVS
+341 TEIIYTNFAPTAD
-353 NTRGNTTEN
+353 TRGNSTEST
-362 NNELDSLYVSE
+362 NELDALYVSE
-373 TVSTS
+373 NLITQTAN
-378 TFSETNTLNLS
+378 ETETLNLS
-389 INKYE
+389 INRYK
-394 GTVSEVVVT
+394 GTVSEVVLT
-403 SPDNT
+403 SPENT
-408 TDVDVIISFPQGL
+408 QEVDVIISFPSGL
-421 YHQNNDGS
+421 FHQNNDGS
-429 RSSRSVKVQI
+429 RSSRSVVVEI
-439 MYKEGD
+439 MYKQGD
-445 GEYKPISEDTELYI
+445 GEYIPFTENTELYI
-459 RDFEGEKQPLNTSTT
+459 RDINGDKQPLSSSNT
-474 TVNGAE
+474 TVDGAN
-480 VTMQSCSDMN
+480 VTVHSPADMN

-502 TLPEPGKY
+502 TLPSLGKY
-510 TVRVRCAAFS
+510 TVRVRSADYAD
-520 EKTNYDIGVPYCAE
+520 KTNYDIGYPRCAE

-539 NGNVLDNSILPKVN
+539 NGDVLDESILPSVN

-574 LAAARIPIWNGT
+574 IGEARIPVWNGA
-586 DWNTINESSNPAAII
+586 DWNTITESENPAAII

-648 TMDVINEILK
+648 TMDVVNEILK

-679 EKTPKGMFN
+679 EKTPKGLFN

-709 ASFTDSEDYTQD
+709 ASFIDSEDYTQD

-735 IKEGTTDADYLLVK
+735 IKEGTTDSDYLLVK
-749 KDLKYVTDRTS
+749 KDLKYVTDRAS
-760 VIKAIT
+760 VIKSIT

-823 GFELYSDVEI
+823 GFELYSDIEI

-862 LTNIVEIDPIT
+862 LTNIVEIDPIA

>member
-1 MIRVIIKNLNKKKL
+1 MIRIIKRNLNKKQLFEK
-15 SEHKWD
+15 KWNR
-21 WHFAFFHFKN
+21 HFAFFHFKS
-31 YKNAY
+31 YKGCY

-47 LKNGDVIEIIER
+47 FKNGDVIEIYER
-59 PQGLILGALWAL
+59 PKGIF
-71 GGWLLTTVGV
+71 
-81 TSASVAGV
+81 TS
-89 YAAGALVAGVIGAA
+89 IGAVLLAFIGGDLAASAAITGLAATITGIAA
-103 VTAVGFGIAS
+103 VGGAVAAVGFGVAS
-113 MFSSSAGGGAGTT
+113 LFRGGGGGST

-137 ELRGASNDISND
+137 ELRGASNDISD
-149 CLPVV
+149 GCLPVL
-154 FGTIQQTPS
+154 FGKIQQTPS
-163 YAQLPYRLVVD
+163 YGQLPYRLVVD

-184 FIANY
+184 FVANY
-189 NNVVYSNFK
+189 NNVVYSDFK
-198 LGETSRTDYSI
+198 LGETPRTDYSI
-209 DYIDILTASGS
+209 DYLDILTAYGV

-225 FDNVKAHDI
+225 FDNVKAVNVD
-234 NEELSYNPDEA
+234 EELSYNPDET
-245 VNQNAHFDYNQATNT
+245 VNQNAHYDYNQQIDSDYITI
-260 NYVTVSYQL
+260 NYTLQ
-269 KFTNV
+269 FTNV
-274 DLNSWTNKTFRQST
+274 DLNNWANKTFQQLTRVNQDGQKDLT
-288 LVVQGGTNSNKTS
+288 TN
-301 DITITSAMLSA
+301 ITITSSML
-312 TDVEGE
+312 TNQGNGT
-318 YIYNGSA
+318 YTYNGSI
-325 TYNTGYNDE
+325 TYEKGGLLD
-334 GDPNPNF
+334 DNF
-341 TEIISTNYAPVS
+341 SEIIYTNFASTAD
-353 NTRGNTTEN
+353 TRGNSTEST
-362 NNELDSLYVSE
+362 NELDVLYVSE
-373 TVSTS
+373 TVSAEG
-378 TFSETNTLNLS
+378 FSETQTLNLS
-389 INKYE
+389 INRYK
-394 GTVSEVVVT
+394 GTVSEVVLT
-403 SPDNT
+403 SPENT
-408 TDVDVIISFPQGL
+408 TDIDVIISFPQGL
-421 YHQNNDGS
+421 FHQNNDGS
-429 RSSRSVKVQI
+429 RSSRSVVVEI
-439 MYKEGD
+439 MYKQGD
-445 GEYKPISEDTELYI
+445 GEYVPFTENTELYI
-459 RDFEGEKQPLNTSTT
+459 RDINGVKQPLSSSTT
-474 TVNGAE
+474 TVDGANMT
-480 VTMQSCSDMN
+480 VKSPADMN

-496 YRPIGF
+496 FRPIGF
-502 TLPEPGKY
+502 TLPTAGKY
-510 TVRVRCAAFS
+510 TVRVRSADYAD
-520 EKTNYDIGVPYCAE
+520 KTNYDIGYPRCAE

-539 NGNVLDNSILPKVN
+539 NGDVLDESILPSVN

-574 LAAARIPIWNGT
+574 IGEARIPVWNGS
-586 DWNTINESSNPAAII
+586 DWNTISESENPAAII
-601 RYLLTDSLANPRPI
+601 RYLLTDFLANPRPI

-693 DFTWSPTLG
+693 NFTWSPTLG

-735 IKEGTTDADYLLVK
+735 IKAGTTDADYLLVK
-749 KDLKYVTDRTS
+749 KDLKYVTDRAI
-760 VIKAIT
+760 VIKSIT

-810 LIKRVLTDNGNIT
+810 LIKRVLTNNGNIT
-823 GFELYSDVEI
+823 GFELYSDIEI

-855 YDVINEG
+855 YDVTNEG
-862 LTNIVEIDPIT
+862 LTNIVEIDPIQ

>member
-1 MIRVIIKNLNKKKL
+1 MIRIIYRQFNKKKFV
-15 SEHKWD
+15 EKKWS

-31 YKNAY
+31 YQNCY
-36 LNGKPLKPWHI
+36 INGKPLKPWH
-47 LKNGDVIEIIER
+47 LFKNGDVIEIFEK
-59 PQGLILGALWAL
+59 PGFSWA
-71 GGWLLTTVGV
+71 
-81 TSASVAGV
+81 
-89 YAAGALVAGVIGAA
+89 VIGTWLVNAIIGVA
-103 VTAVGFGIAS
+103 TSVSPAILTGIAFVGAAAALS
-113 MFSSSAGGGAGTT
+113 IGANAIFSSRGGSSTT
-126 QAKEYSSSTQP
+126 DSKEYSSSTQP
-137 ELRGASNDISND
+137 ELRGASNDISSG
-149 CLPVV
+149 CLPVL
-154 FGTIQQTPS
+154 FGKIQQTPS
-163 YAQLPYRLVVD
+163 YGQLPYRLVVD

-198 LGETSRTDYSI
+198 LGETPRTDYSI
-209 DYIDILTASGS
+209 DYLDILTAYGT

-225 FDNVKAHDI
+225 FDNVKAVNVD
-234 NEELSYNPDEA
+234 EELSYNPDET
-245 VNQNAHFDYNQATNT
+245 VNQNAHYDYNQQIDSDYITI
-260 NYVTVSYQL
+260 NYTLQFS
-269 KFTNV
+269 NV
-274 DLNSWTNKTFRQST
+274 NINSWSNKTFRQIT
-288 LVVQGGTNSNKTS
+288 RVNQGGEKNLTTNITVTSSMLTAQSNGIYT
-301 DITITSAMLSA
+301 
-312 TDVEGE
+312 
-318 YIYNGSA
+318 YNGSI
-325 TYNTGYNDE
+325 TYEKSELDE
-334 GDPNPNF
+334 NYTELIYTNF
-341 TEIISTNYAPVS
+341 APTS
-353 NTRGNTTEN
+353 NTRGNSTETT
-362 NNELDSLYVSE
+362 NELDALYVSE
-373 TVSTS
+373 TITAEGF
-378 TFSETNTLNLS
+378 TETETLNLS
-389 INKYE
+389 INRYK
-394 GTVSEVVVT
+394 GTVSEVVLT
-403 SPDNT
+403 SPENT

-421 YHQNNDGS
+421 FHQNNDGS
-429 RSSRSVKVQI
+429 RSSRSIVVEI
-439 MYKEGD
+439 MYKQGD
-445 GEYKPISEDTELYI
+445 GAYIPFTRNTQLYI
-459 RDFEGEKQPLNTSTT
+459 RDINGAKQPLSSSNT
-474 TVNGAE
+474 TVSGANA
-480 VTMQSCSDMN
+480 TMHSTSDMN

-496 YRPIGF
+496 YRTIGF
-502 TLPEPGKY
+502 TLPTAGKY
-510 TVRVRCAAFS
+510 TVRVRSADYAD
-520 EKTNYDIGVPYCAE
+520 KTNYDIGYPRCAE

-539 NGNVLDNSILPKVN
+539 NGDVLDDSILPSVN

-574 LAAARIPIWNGT
+574 IGEARIPVWNGT
-586 DWNTINESSNPAAII
+586 NWDTITESENPAAII
-601 RYLLTDSLANPRPI
+601 RYLLTDTLANPRPI

-721 EVTVYWYDGAVHNE
+721 EVTVYWYDGTVHNE
-735 IKEGTTDADYLLVK
+735 IKAGTTDADYLLVK
-749 KDLKYVTDRTS
+749 KDLKYVTDRAS
-760 VIKAIT
+760 VIKSIT

-823 GFELYSDVEI
+823 GFELYSDIEI

-855 YDVINEG
+855 YDVTNEG
-862 LTNIVEIDPIT
+862 LTNIVEIEPIL

>member
-1 MIRVIIKNLNKKKL
+1 MIRIIYRNLNKKRLVEK
-15 SEHKWD
+15 KWD
-21 WHFAFFHFKN
+21 WHFAFFHFKD

-47 LKNGDVIEIIER
+47 LKNGDVVEIIET
-59 PQGLILGALWAL
+59 PGEIFSTIGLAVIGLIAGSAAAASASAALAV
-71 GGWLLTTVGV
+71 TVGV
-81 TSASVAGV
+81 LTVGLGVA
-89 YAAGALVAGVIGAA
+89 
-103 VTAVGFGIAS
+103 AVGFGAS
-113 MFSSSAGGGAGTT
+113 SLFMRGGGGGST

-137 ELRGASNDISND
+137 ELRGASNDISD
-149 CLPVV
+149 GCLPVL
-154 FGTIQQTPS
+154 FGKTQQTPS
-163 YAQLPYRLVVD
+163 YGQLPYRLVQD

-189 NNVVYSNFK
+189 NNVVYSDFK
-198 LGETSRTDYSI
+198 LGETPRTDYSI
-209 DYIDILTASGS
+209 DYLDIITASGI

-225 FDNVKAHDI
+225 FDNVKAVSID
-234 NEELSYNPDEA
+234 EELSYNPDEA
-245 VNQNAHFDYNQATNT
+245 VNQNAHYDYNDLIDSSYITI
-260 NYVTVSYQL
+260 NYVLQFS
-269 KFTNV
+269 NV
-274 DLNSWTNKTFRQST
+274 DLNAWANKSFTQLTR
-288 LVVQGGTNSNKTS
+288 VVQNGEQKDLTT
-301 DITITSAMLSA
+301 DITITSSMLTASK
-312 TDVEGE
+312 ESGE
-318 YIYNGSA
+318 YVYNGSV
-325 TYNTGYNDE
+325 TYNAGED
-334 GDPNPNF
+334 NPNF
-341 TEIISTNYAPVS
+341 TEIIYTNFAPTTD
-353 NTRGNTTEN
+353 TRGNSTEST
-362 NNELDSLYVSE
+362 NELDALYVSE
-373 TVSTS
+373 NLIAQNLNLNT
-378 TFSETNTLNLS
+378 TLNLS
-389 INKYE
+389 INKYK
-394 GTVSEVVVT
+394 GTVSEVIAT
-403 SPDNT
+403 SPENT

-421 YHQNNDGS
+421 FHQNNNGS
-429 RSSRSVKVQI
+429 RSSRTVVVEI
-439 MYKEGD
+439 MYKQGN
-445 GEYKPISEDTELYI
+445 GEYIPLSENTELYI
-459 RDFEGEKQPLNTSTT
+459 RNINGEKQPLSSSNT
-474 TVNGAE
+474 TVDGAN
-480 VTMQSCSDMN
+480 VTMHSPADMN

-496 YRPIGF
+496 FRPIGF
-502 TLPEPGKY
+502 TLPSAGKY
-510 TVRVRCAAFS
+510 TVRVRSADYAD
-520 EKTNYDIGVPYCAE
+520 KTNYDIGYPRCAE

-539 NGNVLDNSILPKVN
+539 NGDVLDKSILPNVN

-574 LAAARIPIWNGT
+574 IGEARIPVWNGT
-586 DWNTINESSNPAAII
+586 NWDTITESENPAAII

-621 NDSLVMLYNWCEQE
+621 NDSLVMLYNWCEEQQ
-635 GYKADG
+635 YKADG
-641 IVSEATK
+641 IISEATK
-648 TMDVINEILK
+648 TLDVINEILK
-658 NCQGA
+658 NCQGG

-669 GKHTFAIDGN
+669 GKHTFVIDGN

-693 DFTWSPTLG
+693 DFTWSPTVG

-735 IKEGTTDADYLLVK
+735 IKAGTTDADYLLVK
-749 KDLKYVTDRTS
+749 KDLKYVTDRAS
-760 VIKAIT
+760 VIKSIT

-823 GFELYSDVEI
+823 GFELYSDIEI
-833 PTDAKIIIRSLD
+833 PTEAKIIIRSLD

-855 YDVINEG
+855 YDVTNEG
-862 LTNIVEIDPIT
+862 LTNIVEIDPIA

>member
-1 MIRVIIKNLNKKKL
+1 MIRIIYRQFNKKKFV
-15 SEHKWD
+15 EKKWS

-31 YKNAY
+31 YQNCY
-36 LNGKPLKPWHI
+36 INGKPLKPWH
-47 LKNGDVIEIIER
+47 LFKNGDVIEIFEK
-59 PQGLILGALWAL
+59 PGFSWA
-71 GGWLLTTVGV
+71 
-81 TSASVAGV
+81 
-89 YAAGALVAGVIGAA
+89 VIGTWLVNAIIGVA
-103 VTAVGFGIAS
+103 TSVSPAILTGIAFVGAAAALS
-113 MFSSSAGGGAGTT
+113 IGANAIFSSRGGSSTT
-126 QAKEYSSSTQP
+126 DSKEYSSSTQP
-137 ELRGASNDISND
+137 ELRGASNDISNG
-149 CLPVV
+149 CLPVL
-154 FGTIQQTPS
+154 FGKIQQTPS
-163 YAQLPYRLVVD
+163 YGQLPYRLVVD

-198 LGETSRTDYSI
+198 LGETPRTDYSI
-209 DYIDILTASGS
+209 DYLDILTAYGT

-225 FDNVKAHDI
+225 FDNVKAVNVD
-234 NEELSYNPDEA
+234 EELSYNPDET
-245 VNQNAHFDYNQATNT
+245 VNQNAHYDYNQQIDSDYITI
-260 NYVTVSYQL
+260 NYTLQFS
-269 KFTNV
+269 NV
-274 DLNSWTNKTFRQST
+274 NINSWSNKTFRQIT
-288 LVVQGGTNSNKTS
+288 RVNQGGEKNLTTNITVTSSMLTAQSNGIYT
-301 DITITSAMLSA
+301 
-312 TDVEGE
+312 
-318 YIYNGSA
+318 YNGSI
-325 TYNTGYNDE
+325 TYEKSELDE
-334 GDPNPNF
+334 NYTELIYTNF
-341 TEIISTNYAPVS
+341 APTS
-353 NTRGNTTEN
+353 NTRGNSTETT
-362 NNELDSLYVSE
+362 NELDALYVSE
-373 TVSTS
+373 TISAEGFT
-378 TFSETNTLNLS
+378 ETETLNLS
-389 INKYE
+389 INRYK
-394 GTVSEVVVT
+394 GTVSEVVLT
-403 SPDNT
+403 SPENT

-421 YHQNNDGS
+421 FHQNNDGS
-429 RSSRSVKVQI
+429 RSSRSIVVEI
-439 MYKEGD
+439 MYKQGD
-445 GEYKPISEDTELYI
+445 GAYIPFTRNTQLYI
-459 RDFEGEKQPLNTSTT
+459 RDINGTKQPLSSSNT
-474 TVNGAE
+474 TVSGANA
-480 VTMQSCSDMN
+480 TMHSTSDMN

-496 YRPIGF
+496 YRTIGF
-502 TLPEPGKY
+502 TLPTAGKY
-510 TVRVRCAAFS
+510 TVRVRSADYAD
-520 EKTNYDIGVPYCAE
+520 KTNYDIGYPRCAE

-539 NGNVLDNSILPKVN
+539 NGDVLDESILPSVN

-574 LAAARIPIWNGT
+574 IGEARIPVWNGT
-586 DWNTINESSNPAAII
+586 NWDTITESENPAAII
-601 RYLLTDSLANPRPI
+601 RYLLTDTLANPRPI

-735 IKEGTTDADYLLVK
+735 IKAGTTDADYLLVK
-749 KDLKYVTDRTS
+749 KDLKYVTDRAS

-823 GFELYSDVEI
+823 GFELYSDIEI

-855 YDVINEG
+855 YDVTNEG
-862 LTNIVEIDPIT
+862 LTNVVEIDPIA

>member
-1 MIRVIIKNLNKKKL
+1 MIRIIYRQFNKKKFV
-15 SEHKWD
+15 EKKWS

-31 YKNAY
+31 YQNCY
-36 LNGKPLKPWHI
+36 INGKPLKPWHI
-47 LKNGDVIEIIER
+47 FKNGDVIEIFEK
-59 PQGLILGALWAL
+59 PGFSWA
-71 GGWLLTTVGV
+71 
-81 TSASVAGV
+81 
-89 YAAGALVAGVIGAA
+89 VIGTWLVNAIIGVA
-103 VTAVGFGIAS
+103 TSVSPAILTGIAFVGAAAALS
-113 MFSSSAGGGAGTT
+113 IGANAIFSSRGGSSTT
-126 QAKEYSSSTQP
+126 DAKEYSSSTQP
-137 ELRGASNDISND
+137 ELRGASNDISNG
-149 CLPVV
+149 CLPVL
-154 FGTIQQTPS
+154 FGKTQQTPS
-163 YAQLPYRLVVD
+163 YGQLPYRLVVD

-198 LGETSRTDYSI
+198 LGETPRTDYSI
-209 DYIDILTASGS
+209 DYLDILTAYGT

-225 FDNVKAHDI
+225 FDNVKAVNVD
-234 NEELSYNPDEA
+234 EELSYNPDET
-245 VNQNAHFDYNQATNT
+245 VNQNAHYDYNQQIDSDYITI
-260 NYVTVSYQL
+260 NYTLQFS
-269 KFTNV
+269 NV
-274 DLNSWTNKTFRQST
+274 NINSWSNKTFRQIT
-288 LVVQGGTNSNKTS
+288 RVNQGGEKNLTTNITVTSSMLTAQSNGIYT
-301 DITITSAMLSA
+301 
-312 TDVEGE
+312 
-318 YIYNGSA
+318 YNGSI
-325 TYNTGYNDE
+325 TYEKNELDE
-334 GDPNPNF
+334 NYTELIYTNF
-341 TEIISTNYAPVS
+341 APTS
-353 NTRGNTTEN
+353 NTRGNSTETT
-362 NNELDSLYVSE
+362 NELDALYVSE
-373 TVSTS
+373 TISAEGFT
-378 TFSETNTLNLS
+378 ETETLNLS
-389 INKYE
+389 INRYK
-394 GTVSEVVVT
+394 GTVSEVVLT
-403 SPDNT
+403 SPENT

-421 YHQNNDGS
+421 FHQNNDGS
-429 RSSRSVKVQI
+429 RSSRSIVVEI
-439 MYKEGD
+439 MYKQGD
-445 GEYKPISEDTELYI
+445 GAYIPFTRNTQLYI
-459 RDFEGEKQPLNTSTT
+459 RDINGAKQPLSSSNT
-474 TVNGAE
+474 TVSGANA
-480 VTMQSCSDMN
+480 TMHSTSDMN

-496 YRPIGF
+496 YRTIGF
-502 TLPEPGKY
+502 TLPTAGKY
-510 TVRVRCAAFS
+510 TVRVRSADYAD
-520 EKTNYDIGVPYCAE
+520 KTNYDIGYPRCAE

-539 NGNVLDNSILPKVN
+539 NGDVLDESILPNVN

-574 LAAARIPIWNGT
+574 IGEARIPVWNGT
-586 DWNTINESSNPAAII
+586 NWDTITESENPAAII
-601 RYLLTDSLANPRPI
+601 RYLLTDTLANPRPI

-749 KDLKYVTDRTS
+749 KDLKYVTDRAS
-760 VIKAIT
+760 VIKSIT

-823 GFELYSDVEI
+823 GFELYSDIEI
-833 PTDAKIIIRSLD
+833 PTEAKIIIRSLD

-855 YDVINEG
+855 YDVTNEG
-862 LTNIVEIDPIT
+862 LTNIVEIDPIA

>member
-1 MIRVIIKNLNKKKL
+1 MIRIIYRNLNKKQLVEK
-15 SEHKWD
+15 KWNR
-21 WHFAFFHFKN
+21 HFAFFHFKN

-36 LNGKPLKPWHI
+36 LNGKPLKPWH
-47 LKNGDVIEIIER
+47 LLRNGDVIEICQKPGEIFTSIGAVILAFIGGDLAASAAIG
-59 PQGLILGALWAL
+59 GLAATITGIAAV
-71 GGWLLTTVGV
+71 GIAAGVVGV
-81 TSASVAGV
+81 A
-89 YAAGALVAGVIGAA
+89 
-103 VTAVGFGIAS
+103 GFGIAS
-113 MFSSSAGGGAGTT
+113 LFSGSGGGST

-137 ELRGASNDISND
+137 ELRGASNDISD
-149 CLPVV
+149 GCLPVL
-154 FGTIQQTPS
+154 FGKIQQTPS
-163 YAQLPYRLVVD
+163 YGQLPYRLVVD

-184 FIANY
+184 FVANY

-198 LGETSRTDYSI
+198 LGETPRTDYSI
-209 DYIDILTASGS
+209 DYLDIITASGV

-225 FDNVKAHDI
+225 FDNVKAVNVD
-234 NEELSYNPDEA
+234 EELSYNPDEE
-245 VNQNAHFDYNQATNT
+245 VNQNAHYDYNLIANT
-260 NYVTVSYQL
+260 NFITINYQL
-269 KFTNV
+269 KFSGV
-274 DLNSWTNKTFRQST
+274 DLNVWTNKTFRQT
-288 LVVQGGTNSNKTS
+288 TRVIQDGQQKDLTS
-301 DITITSAMLSA
+301 DITITSAMLVA
-312 TDVEGE
+312 AEEETE
-318 YIYNGSA
+318 YTYNGSV
-325 TYNTGYNDE
+325 TYNAGED
-334 GDPNPNF
+334 NPNF
-341 TEIISTNYAPVS
+341 TEIIYTNFAPTAD
-353 NTRGNTTEN
+353 TRGNSTEST
-362 NNELDSLYVSE
+362 NELDALYVSE
-373 TVSTS
+373 NLITQTAN
-378 TFSETNTLNLS
+378 ETETLNLS
-389 INKYE
+389 INRYK
-394 GTVSEVVVT
+394 GTVSEVVLT
-403 SPDNT
+403 SPENT
-408 TDVDVIISFPQGL
+408 QEVDVIISFPSGL
-421 YHQNNDGS
+421 FHQNNDGS
-429 RSSRSVKVQI
+429 RSSRSVVVEI
-439 MYKEGD
+439 MYKQGD
-445 GEYKPISEDTELYI
+445 GEYVPFTENTELYI
-459 RDFEGEKQPLNTSTT
+459 RDVNGVKQPLSSSTT
-474 TVNGAE
+474 TVDGANMT
-480 VTMQSCSDMN
+480 VKSPADMN

-496 YRPIGF
+496 FRPIGF
-502 TLPEPGKY
+502 TLPSAGKY
-510 TVRVRCAAFS
+510 TVRVRSADYVD
-520 EKTNYDIGVPYCAE
+520 KTNYDIGYPRCAE

-539 NGNVLDNSILPKVN
+539 NGDVLDESILPSVN

-574 LAAARIPIWNGT
+574 IGEARIPVWNGA
-586 DWNTINESSNPAAII
+586 DWNTITESENPAAII

-621 NDSLVMLYNWCEQE
+621 NDSLVMLYHWCEQE

-648 TMDVINEILK
+648 TMDVVNEILK

-679 EKTPKGMFN
+679 EKTPKGLFN

-709 ASFTDSEDYTQD
+709 ASFIDSEDYTQD

-735 IKEGTTDADYLLVK
+735 IKEGTTDSDYLLVK
-749 KDLKYVTDRTS
+749 KDLKYVTDRAS
-760 VIKAIT
+760 VIKSIT

-823 GFELYSDVEI
+823 GFELYSDIEI

-862 LTNIVEIDPIT
+862 LTNIVEIDPIA
-873 NTGVIKGAGEI
+873 NTGVIKGAGAI

>member
-1 MIRVIIKNLNKKKL
+1 MIRIIYRNLNKKRLVEK
-15 SEHKWD
+15 KWD

-47 LKNGDVIEIIER
+47 LKNGDVIEIIEK
-59 PQGLILGALWAL
+59 PTGLVSSLFGFFLGALHIAGFTGAGL
-71 GGWLLTTVGV
+71 VVGAGVLTGATLAAGIGAVAAIGYGV
-81 TSASVAGV
+81 TS
-89 YAAGALVAGVIGAA
+89 I
-103 VTAVGFGIAS
+103 
-113 MFSSSAGGGAGTT
+113 FSSNASGTSQT
-126 QAKEYSSSTQP
+126 KEYSSSTQP
-137 ELRGASNDISND
+137 ELRGASNDISNN
-149 CLPVV
+149 CLPIL
-154 FGTIQQTPS
+154 FGKIQQTPS
-163 YAQLPYRLVVD
+163 YGQLPYRLVVD

-184 FIANY
+184 FVANY
-189 NNVVYSNFK
+189 NNVVYSDFK
-198 LGETSRTDYSI
+198 LGETPRTDYSI
-209 DYIDILTASGS
+209 DYLDIISVYGQ

-225 FDNVKAHDI
+225 FDNVKAMNID
-234 NEELSYNPDEA
+234 EELSYNPDEA
-245 VNQNAHFDYNQATNT
+245 VNQNAHYDYNDQINSS
-260 NYVTVSYQL
+260 YITVNYQL
-269 KFTNV
+269 KFSNV
-274 DLNSWTNKTFRQST
+274 DLNSWANKTFKQTTRA
-288 LVVQGGTNSNKTS
+288 VQNGNNVDLTNE
-301 DITITSAMLSA
+301 ITITSSMLTA
-312 TDVEGE
+312 TEETGE
-318 YIYNGSA
+318 YIYNGSV
-325 TYNTGYNDE
+325 TYNVGED
-334 GDPNPNF
+334 DPNY
-341 TEIISTNYAPVS
+341 TEIVYTNFAPVS
-353 NTRGNTTEN
+353 DTRGNSTEN
-362 NNELDSLYVSE
+362 TNELDSLYVSE
-373 TVSTS
+373 NLVTS
-378 TFSETNTLNLS
+378 TLNLNTTLNLS
-389 INKYE
+389 INKYT

-403 SPDNT
+403 SPENT

-421 YHQNNDGS
+421 FHQENNGS
-429 RSSRSVKVQI
+429 RSSRSVVVEI
-439 MYKEGD
+439 MYKQGD
-445 GEYKPISEDTELYI
+445 GEYIPFSENTELYI
-459 RDFEGEKQPLNTSTT
+459 RDINGEKQPLSSSNT
-474 TVNGAE
+474 TVDGAN
-480 VTMQSCSDMN
+480 VTMHSPADMN

-496 YRPIGF
+496 YRTIGF
-502 TLPEPGKY
+502 TLPSAGKY
-510 TVRVRCAAFS
+510 TVRVRSADYAD
-520 EKTNYDIGVPYCAE
+520 KTNFDIGYPRCAE

-539 NGNVLDNSILPKVN
+539 NGAILDTSILPSVN

-565 SGTIKKFNY
+565 SGTLKKFNY
-574 LAAARIPIWNGT
+574 IAEARIPVWNGT
-586 DWNTINESSNPAAII
+586 DWNTIAESENPAAIV

-621 NDSLVMLYNWCEQE
+621 NDSLVELYNWCEQE

-641 IVSEATK
+641 IISEATK

-658 NCQGA
+658 NCQGG

-669 GKHTFAIDGN
+669 GKHVFTIDGN

-735 IKEGTTDADYLLVK
+735 IKAGTTDSDYLLVK
-749 KDLKYVTDRTS
+749 KDLKYVTDRAS
-760 VIKAIT
+760 VIKSIT

-823 GFELYSDVEI
+823 GFELYSDIEI
-833 PTDAKIIIRSLD
+833 PTEAKIIIRSLD

-862 LTNIVEIDPIT
+862 LTNIVEIDPIQ

>member
-1 MIRVIIKNLNKKKL
+1 MIRLIVRNFNKKKL

-47 LKNGDVIEIIER
+47 FKNGDVIEIYER
-59 PQGLILGALWAL
+59 PAEVLTVIGTIILGAVKAFMVAHPIITAGIIGVATAGL
-71 GGWLLTTVGV
+71 G
-81 TSASVAGV
+81 
-89 YAAGALVAGVIGAA
+89 A
-103 VTAVGFGIAS
+103 VVNSIVNNNNN
-113 MFSSSAGGGAGTT
+113 SST
-126 QAKEYSSSTQP
+126 QTKEYSSSTQP
-137 ELRGASNDISND
+137 ELRGASNDISNG
-149 CLPVV
+149 CLPVL
-154 FGTIQQTPS
+154 FGKIQQTPS
-163 YAQLPYRLVVD
+163 YGQLPYRLVVD

-198 LGETSRTDYSI
+198 LGETPRTDYSI
-209 DYIDILTASGS
+209 DYLDIITASGV

-225 FDNVKAHDI
+225 FDNVKAVNVD
-234 NEELSYNPDEA
+234 EELSYNPDEE
-245 VNQNAHFDYNQATNT
+245 VNQNAHYDYNLITNT
-260 NYVTVSYQL
+260 NFITINYQL
-269 KFTNV
+269 KFSGV
-274 DLNSWTNKTFRQST
+274 DLNAWTNKTFRQT
-288 LVVQGGTNSNKTS
+288 TRVIQDGQQKDLTS
-301 DITITSAMLSA
+301 DITITSTMLVA
-312 TDVEGE
+312 AQEETE
-318 YIYNGSA
+318 YTYNGSV
-325 TYNTGYNDE
+325 TYNAGED
-334 GDPNPNF
+334 NPNF
-341 TEIISTNYAPVS
+341 TEIIYTNFAPTAD
-353 NTRGNTTEN
+353 TRGNSTEST
-362 NNELDSLYVSE
+362 NELDSLYVSE
-373 TVSTS
+373 NLITQTAN
-378 TFSETNTLNLS
+378 ETETLNLS
-389 INKYE
+389 INRYK
-394 GTVSEVVVT
+394 GTVSEVVLT
-403 SPDNT
+403 SPENT
-408 TDVDVIISFPQGL
+408 QEVDVIISFPSGL
-421 YHQNNDGS
+421 FHQNNDGS
-429 RSSRSVKVQI
+429 RSSRSVVVEI
-439 MYKEGD
+439 MYKQGD
-445 GEYKPISEDTELYI
+445 GEYVPFTENTELYI
-459 RDFEGEKQPLNTSTT
+459 RDINGVKQPLSSSNT
-474 TVNGAE
+474 TVNGANMT
-480 VTMQSCSDMN
+480 VKSPADMN

-496 YRPIGF
+496 FRPIGF
-502 TLPEPGKY
+502 TLPTAGKY
-510 TVRVRCAAFS
+510 TVRVRSADYAD
-520 EKTNYDIGVPYCAE
+520 KTNYDIGYPRCAE

-539 NGNVLDNSILPKVN
+539 NGNILDNSILPKVN

-574 LAAARIPIWNGT
+574 IAEARIPVWNGT
-586 DWNTINESSNPAAII
+586 NWDTITESENPAAII
-601 RYLLTDSLANPRPI
+601 RYLLTDTLANPRPI

-693 DFTWSPTLG
+693 DFTWSPTIG

-735 IKEGTTDADYLLVK
+735 IKEGTTDSDYLLVK
-749 KDLKYVTDRTS
+749 KDLKYVTDRAS
-760 VIKAIT
+760 VIKSIT

-823 GFELYSDVEI
+823 GFELYSNIEI
-833 PTDAKIIIRSLD
+833 PENAKIIIRSLD

-873 NTGVIKGAGEI
+873 NTGIIKGAGEI

-907 CVITDIKYNEDCTAT
+907 CVITDIRYNEDCTAT

>member
-1 MIRVIIKNLNKKKL
+1 MIRIIYRQFNKKKFV
-15 SEHKWD
+15 EKKWS
-21 WHFAFFHFKN
+21 WHFAFFHFKDYQN
-31 YKNAY
+31 CYI
-36 LNGKPLKPWHI
+36 NGKPLKPWHI
-47 LKNGDVIEIIER
+47 FKNGDVIEIFEK
-59 PQGLILGALWAL
+59 PGFSWA
-71 GGWLLTTVGV
+71 
-81 TSASVAGV
+81 
-89 YAAGALVAGVIGAA
+89 VIGTWLVNAIIGVA
-103 VTAVGFGIAS
+103 TSVSPAILTGIAFVGAAAALS
-113 MFSSSAGGGAGTT
+113 IGANAIFSSRGGSSTT
-126 QAKEYSSSTQP
+126 DAKEYSSSTQP
-137 ELRGASNDISND
+137 ELRGASNDISNG
-149 CLPVV
+149 CLPVL
-154 FGTIQQTPS
+154 FGKTQQTPS
-163 YAQLPYRLVVD
+163 YGQLPYRLVVD

-198 LGETSRTDYSI
+198 LGETPRTDYSI
-209 DYIDILTASGS
+209 DYLDILTAYGT

-225 FDNVKAHDI
+225 FDNVKAVNVD
-234 NEELSYNPDEA
+234 EELSYNPDET
-245 VNQNAHFDYNQATNT
+245 VNQNAHYDYNQQIDSDYITI
-260 NYVTVSYQL
+260 NYTLQFS
-269 KFTNV
+269 NV
-274 DLNSWTNKTFRQST
+274 NINNWANKTFRQIT
-288 LVVQGGTNSNKTS
+288 RVNQGGEKNLTTN
-301 DITITSAMLSA
+301 ITITSSMLTAQSNGIY
-312 TDVEGE
+312 T
-318 YIYNGSA
+318 YNGTI
-325 TYNTGYNDE
+325 TYEKSELDDNYTELIYT
-334 GDPNPNF
+334 NF
-341 TEIISTNYAPVS
+341 APTS
-353 NTRGNTTEN
+353 NTRGNSTEST
-362 NNELDSLYVSE
+362 NELDALYVSE
-373 TVSTS
+373 TISAEGFT
-378 TFSETNTLNLS
+378 ETETLNLS
-389 INKYE
+389 INRYK
-394 GTVSEVVVT
+394 GTVSEVVLT
-403 SPDNT
+403 SPENT

-421 YHQNNDGS
+421 FHQNNDGS
-429 RSSRSVKVQI
+429 RSSRSIVVEI
-439 MYKEGD
+439 MYKQGD
-445 GEYKPISEDTELYI
+445 GAYIPFTRNTQLYI
-459 RDFEGEKQPLNTSTT
+459 RDINGAKQPLSSSNT
-474 TVNGAE
+474 TVSGAN
-480 VTMQSCSDMN
+480 VTMRSTSDMN

-496 YRPIGF
+496 YRTIGF
-502 TLPEPGKY
+502 TLPNAGKY
-510 TVRVRCAAFS
+510 TVRVRSADYAD
-520 EKTNYDIGVPYCAE
+520 KTNYDIGYPRCAE

-539 NGNVLDNSILPKVN
+539 NGDVLDESILPSVN

-574 LAAARIPIWNGT
+574 VGEARIPVWNGT
-586 DWNTINESSNPAAII
+586 NWDTITESENPAAII
-601 RYLLTDSLANPRPI
+601 RYLLTDTLANPRPI

-621 NDSLVMLYNWCEQE
+621 NDSLVMFYNWCEEQQ
-635 GYKADG
+635 YKADG

-709 ASFTDSEDYTQD
+709 ASFTDSENYTQD

-735 IKEGTTDADYLLVK
+735 IKTGTTDADYLLVK
-749 KDLKYVTDRTS
+749 KDLKYVTDRAS
-760 VIKAIT
+760 VIKSIT

-823 GFELYSDVEI
+823 GFELYSDIEI

-862 LTNIVEIDPIT
+862 LTNIVEIDPIA

>member
-1 MIRVIIKNLNKKKL
+1 MIRVIRRCLNKKTL

-36 LNGKPLKPWHI
+36 LNGKPIKPWHI

-59 PQGLILGALWAL
+59 PQGLILGALWTL
-71 GGWLLTTVGV
+71 GGWLLTSLGV
-81 TSASVAGV
+81 TSATTAGV
-89 YAAGALVAGVIGAA
+89 FAAGVVAAGVIGAGI
-103 VTAVGFGIAS
+103 TAIGFGIAS
-113 MFSSSAGGGAGTT
+113 LFSGAGSGGST

-137 ELRGASNDISND
+137 ELRGASNDISD
-149 CLPVV
+149 GCLPVL
-154 FGTIQQTPS
+154 FGKIQQTPS
-163 YAQLPYRLVVD
+163 YGQLPYRLVVD

-184 FIANY
+184 FVSNY
-189 NNVVYSNFK
+189 KNVVYSDFK
-198 LGETSRTDYSI
+198 LGETPRTDYSI
-209 DYIDILTASGS
+209 DYLDILTAYGT

-225 FDNVKAHDI
+225 FDNVKAVNAD
-234 NEELSYNPDEA
+234 EELSYNPDET
-245 VNQNAHFDYNQATNT
+245 VNQNAHYDYNQQIDSDYITV
-260 NYVTVSYQL
+260 NYTLQFS
-269 KFTNV
+269 NV
-274 DLNSWTNKTFRQST
+274 DLNNWANKTFRQLT
-288 LVVQGGTNSNKTS
+288 RVNQDGQKDLTT
-301 DITITSAMLSA
+301 DITITSSMLTAQSDG
-312 TDVEGE
+312 T
-318 YIYNGSA
+318 YTYNGSI
-325 TYNTGYNDE
+325 TYEKGGLLED
-334 GDPNPNF
+334 NF
-341 TEIISTNYAPVS
+341 SEIIYTNFAPTS
-353 NTRGNTTEN
+353 DTRGNSTEST
-362 NNELDSLYVSE
+362 NELDALYVSE
-373 TVSTS
+373 TVSAEGFT
-378 TFSETNTLNLS
+378 EKQTLNLS
-389 INKYE
+389 INRYK
-394 GTVSEVVVT
+394 GTVSEVVLT
-403 SPDNT
+403 SPENT

-421 YHQNNDGS
+421 FHQNNDGS
-429 RSSRSVKVQI
+429 RSSRSVVVEI
-439 MYKEGD
+439 MYKQGD
-445 GEYKPISEDTELYI
+445 GEYVPFTENTQLYI
-459 RDFEGEKQPLNTSTT
+459 RDINGVKQPLSSSTT
-474 TVNGAE
+474 TVDGANMT
-480 VTMQSCSDMN
+480 VKSPADMN

-496 YRPIGF
+496 FRPIGF
-502 TLPEPGKY
+502 TLPSAGKY
-510 TVRVRCAAFS
+510 TVRVRSADYADKS
-520 EKTNYDIGVPYCAE
+520 NYDIGYPRCAE
-534 IQFYV
+534 VQFYV
-539 NGNVLDNSILPKVN
+539 NGDVLDESILPSVN

-574 LAAARIPIWNGT
+574 IGEARIPVWNGT
-586 DWNTINESSNPAAII
+586 DWNTITESENPAAII

-648 TMDVINEILK
+648 TMDVINAILK

-735 IKEGTTDADYLLVK
+735 IKTGTTDADYLLVK
-749 KDLKYVTDRTS
+749 KDLKYVTDRAS
-760 VIKAIT
+760 VIKSIT

-833 PTDAKIIIRSLD
+833 PTDAKIIIRSLN

-862 LTNIVEIDPIT
+862 LTNIVEIDPIA

>member
-1 MIRVIIKNLNKKKL
+1 MIRIIYRNLNKKKL
-15 SEHKWD
+15 VEKKWD
-21 WHFAFFHFKN
+21 WHLACFHFKN
-31 YKNAY
+31 YKNCY
-36 LNGKPLKPWHI
+36 INGKPLKPWNI
-47 LKNGDVIEIIER
+47 LKNGDVIEIIET
-59 PQGLILGALWAL
+59 PGEFFTLASMLIIAFAVAHPFVTAALAIGILGAAAAITTS
-71 GGWLLTTVGV
+71 LT
-81 TSASVAGV
+81 AQ
-89 YAAGALVAGVIGAA
+89 
-103 VTAVGFGIAS
+103 
-113 MFSSSAGGGAGTT
+113 SSAPSITS
-126 QAKEYSSSTQP
+126 KEYSSTTQP
-137 ELRGASNDISND
+137 ELKGANNEISNN
-149 CLPVV
+149 CLPVL
-154 FGTIQQTPS
+154 FGKTQQTPS
-163 YAQLPYRLVVD
+163 YGQLPYRLVVD

-184 FIANY
+184 FVSNY
-189 NNVVYSNFK
+189 KNVVCSDFK
-198 LGETSRTDYSI
+198 LGETPRTDYSI
-209 DYIDILTASGS
+209 DYLDIVTASGT

-225 FDNVKAHDI
+225 FDNVKSI
-234 NEELSYNPDEA
+234 NVDEELSYNPDEE
-245 VNQNAHFDYNQATNT
+245 VNQNAHYDYNDLIDSSYITI
-260 NYVTVSYQL
+260 NYVLQFS
-269 KFTNV
+269 NV
-274 DLNSWTNKTFRQST
+274 DLNAWTNKSFTQLTR
-288 LVVQGGTNSNKTS
+288 VVQNGAQKDLTT
-301 DITITSAMLSA
+301 DITITSSMLTAS
-312 TDVEGE
+312 EESGE
-318 YIYNGSA
+318 YVYNGSV
-325 TYNTGYNDE
+325 TYNTGED
-334 GDPNPNF
+334 NPNF
-341 TEIISTNYAPVS
+341 TEIIYTNFAPATD
-353 NTRGNTTEN
+353 TRGNSTEST
-362 NNELDSLYVSE
+362 NELDALYVSE
-373 TVSTS
+373 NLIAQNLNL
-378 TFSETNTLNLS
+378 NTMLNLS
-389 INKYE
+389 INKYK

-403 SPDNT
+403 SPENT

-421 YHQNNDGS
+421 FHQNNNGS
-429 RSSRSVKVQI
+429 RSSRSVVVEI
-439 MYKEGD
+439 MYKQGN
-445 GEYKPISEDTELYI
+445 GEYIPLSENTELYI
-459 RDFEGEKQPLNTSTT
+459 RDINGNKQPLSSSNT
-474 TVNGAE
+474 TVSGAN
-480 VTMQSCSDMN
+480 VTMHSPSDMN

-502 TLPEPGKY
+502 TLPTAGKY
-510 TVRVRCAAFS
+510 TVRVRSADYAD
-520 EKTNYDIGVPYCAE
+520 KTNYDIGYPRCAE

-539 NGNVLDNSILPKVN
+539 NGDVLDNSILPNVN

-565 SGTIKKFNY
+565 SGTLKKFNY
-574 LAAARIPIWNGT
+574 IAEARIPVWNGT
-586 DWNTINESSNPAAII
+586 DWNTVQESSNPAAIV

-621 NDSLVMLYNWCEQE
+621 NDSLVELYNWCEQE

-641 IVSEATK
+641 IVAEATK
-648 TMDVINEILK
+648 TFDVINGILK
-658 NCQGA
+658 NCQGG

-669 GKHTFAIDGN
+669 GKHTFTVDGN

-735 IKEGTTDADYLLVK
+735 IKAGTTDADYLLVK
-749 KDLKYVTDRTS
+749 KDLKYVTDRAS
-760 VIKAIT
+760 VIKSIT

-823 GFELYSDVEI
+823 GFELYSDIEI
-833 PTDAKIIIRSLD
+833 PTEAKIIIRSLD

-855 YDVINEG
+855 YDVTNEG
-862 LTNIVEIDPIT
+862 LTNIVEIDPIA

>member
-1 MIRVIIKNLNKKKL
+1 MIRVIRRCLNKKTL

-21 WHFAFFHFKN
+21 WHFAFFHFKT
-31 YKNAY
+31 YKNCY

-47 LKNGDVIEIIER
+47 LKNGDVIEIFER
-59 PQGLILGALWAL
+59 PTGIFETIGLAVIGFIAGSAAAASASTALAV
-71 GGWLLTTVGV
+71 TVGV
-81 TSASVAGV
+81 LTVGLGVA
-89 YAAGALVAGVIGAA
+89 
-103 VTAVGFGIAS
+103 AVGFGAS
-113 MFSSSAGGGAGTT
+113 SLFMRGGGASSTT
-126 QAKEYSSSTQP
+126 DAKEYSSSTQP
-137 ELRGASNDISND
+137 ELRGASNDISNG

-154 FGTIQQTPS
+154 FGRIQQTPS
-163 YAQLPYRLVVD
+163 YGQLPYRLVVD

-184 FIANY
+184 FVSNY
-189 NNVVYSNFK
+189 KNVVYSDFK
-198 LGETSRTDYSI
+198 LGETPRTDYSI
-209 DYIDILTASGS
+209 DYLDIITASGT

-225 FDNVKAHDI
+225 FDNVKAVNVD
-234 NEELSYNPDEA
+234 EELSYNPDEE
-245 VNQNAHFDYNQATNT
+245 VNQNAHYDYNLITNT
-260 NYVTVSYQL
+260 NFITINYQL
-269 KFTNV
+269 KFSGV
-274 DLNSWTNKTFRQST
+274 DLNAWTNKTFRQT
-288 LVVQGGTNSNKTS
+288 TRVIQDGQQKDLTS
-301 DITITSAMLSA
+301 DITITSTMLVA
-312 TDVEGE
+312 AQEETE
-318 YIYNGSA
+318 YTYNGSV
-325 TYNTGYNDE
+325 TYNAGED
-334 GDPNPNF
+334 NPNF
-341 TEIISTNYAPVS
+341 TEVIYTNFAPTAD
-353 NTRGNTTEN
+353 TRGNSTETT
-362 NNELDSLYVSE
+362 NELDALYVSE
-373 TVSTS
+373 TITAEGF
-378 TFSETNTLNLS
+378 TETETLNLS
-389 INKYE
+389 INRYK
-394 GTVSEVVVT
+394 GTVSEVVLT
-403 SPDNT
+403 SPENT

-421 YHQNNDGS
+421 FHQNNDGS
-429 RSSRSVKVQI
+429 RSSRSVVVEI
-439 MYKEGD
+439 MYKQGD
-445 GEYKPISEDTELYI
+445 GEYVPFTENTELYI
-459 RDFEGEKQPLNTSTT
+459 RDINGEKQPLSSSTT
-474 TVNGAE
+474 TVDGAK
-480 VTMQSCSDMN
+480 VTVKSPADMN

-502 TLPEPGKY
+502 TLPSAGKY
-510 TVRVRCAAFS
+510 TVRVRSADYAD
-520 EKTNYDIGVPYCAE
+520 KTNYDIGYPRCAE
-534 IQFYV
+534 VQFYV
-539 NGNVLDNSILPKVN
+539 NGDVLDESILPSVN
-553 QIAFEATAYKGL
+553 QIAFETTAYKGL

-574 LAAARIPIWNGT
+574 IGEARIPVWNGT
-586 DWNTINESSNPAAII
+586 DWNTISESENPAAII

-621 NDSLVMLYNWCEQE
+621 NDSLVLLYNWCEQE

-735 IKEGTTDADYLLVK
+735 IKAGTTDADYLLVK
-749 KDLKYVTDRTS
+749 KDLKYVTDRAS
-760 VIKAIT
+760 VIKSIT

-823 GFELYSDVEI
+823 GFELYSDIEI

-855 YDVINEG
+855 YDVTNEG

>member
-1 MIRVIIKNLNKKKL
+1 MIRVIKRNLNKKQL

-21 WHFAFFHFKN
+21 WHFAFFHFKA
-31 YKNAY
+31 YKGCY
-36 LNGKPLKPWHI
+36 LNGKPLKPWH
-47 LKNGDVIEIIER
+47 LLRNGDVVEINER
-59 PQGLILGALWAL
+59 PEGIFETIGLAVIGFIAGSSAAASASTALAV
-71 GGWLLTTVGV
+71 TVGV
-81 TSASVAGV
+81 LTV
-89 YAAGALVAGVIGAA
+89 AAGIGAVA
-103 VTAVGFGIAS
+103 AVGYGIAS
-113 MFSSSAGGGAGTT
+113 IFSGAGGGGTT

-137 ELRGASNDISND
+137 ELRGASNDISNG

-154 FGTIQQTPS
+154 FGKIQQTPS
-163 YAQLPYRLVVD
+163 YGQLPYRLVVD

-184 FIANY
+184 FVANY
-189 NNVVYSNFK
+189 NNVVYSDFK
-198 LGETSRTDYSI
+198 LGETPRTDYSI
-209 DYIDILTASGS
+209 DYLDIITTFGN

-225 FDNVKAHDI
+225 FDNVKTMNID
-234 NEELSYNPDEA
+234 EELSYNPDEA
-245 VNQNAHFDYNQATNT
+245 VNQNAHYDYNDQINSS
-260 NYVTVSYQL
+260 YITVNYQL
-269 KFTNV
+269 KFSNV
-274 DLNSWTNKTFRQST
+274 DLNSWTNKTFKQTTRA
-288 LVVQGGTNSNKTS
+288 VQNGNNVDLTS
-301 DITITSAMLSA
+301 EITITSSMLTA
-312 TDVEGE
+312 TEETGE
-318 YIYNGSA
+318 YIYNGSV
-325 TYNTGYNDE
+325 TYNVGED
-334 GDPNPNF
+334 DPNYTEVVYTNF
-341 TEIISTNYAPVS
+341 APVS
-353 NTRGNTTEN
+353 DTRGNSTEN
-362 NNELDSLYVSE
+362 TNELDSLYVSE
-373 TVSTS
+373 NLVTS
-378 TFSETNTLNLS
+378 TLNLNTTLNLS
-389 INKYE
+389 INKYT

-403 SPDNT
+403 SPENT
-408 TDVDVIISFPQGL
+408 ADVDVIISFPQGL
-421 YHQNNDGS
+421 FHQNNDGS
-429 RSSRSVKVQI
+429 RSSRSVVVEI
-439 MYKEGD
+439 MYKQGD
-445 GEYKPISEDTELYI
+445 GEYIPLSENTELYI
-459 RDFEGEKQPLNTSTT
+459 RDINGDKQPLSSSNT
-474 TVNGAE
+474 TVDGAN
-480 VTMQSCSDMN
+480 VTMHSPADMN

-502 TLPEPGKY
+502 TLPSAGKY
-510 TVRVRCAAFS
+510 TVRVRSADYAD
-520 EKTNYDIGVPYCAE
+520 KTNYDIGYPRCAE

-539 NGNVLDNSILPKVN
+539 DGAILDTSILPSVS

-565 SGTIKKFNY
+565 SGTLKKFNY
-574 LAAARIPIWNGT
+574 IAEARIPVWNGT
-586 DWNTINESSNPAAII
+586 DWNTIQASENPAAII
-601 RYLLTDSLANPRPI
+601 RYLLTDTLANPRPI

-749 KDLKYVTDRTS
+749 KDLKYVTDRAS
-760 VIKAIT
+760 VIKSIT

-799 NSSNMQNESTG
+799 NSANMQNESTG
-810 LIKRVLTDNGNIT
+810 LIKSVITDNGNIT
-823 GFELYSDVEI
+823 GFELYSNIEI
-833 PTDAKIIIRSLD
+833 PENAKIIIRSLD

-862 LTNIVEIDPIT
+862 LTNIVEIDSIP

>member
-1 MIRVIIKNLNKKKL
+1 MIRIIYRNLSKKRLVEK
-15 SEHKWD
+15 KWNR
-21 WHFAFFHFKN
+21 HFAFFHFKD

-47 LKNGDVIEIIER
+47 LKNGDVVEIIET
-59 PQGLILGALWAL
+59 PGAIFSTIGLAVIGLIAGSAAAASASAALAV
-71 GGWLLTTVGV
+71 TVGV
-81 TSASVAGV
+81 LTVGLGVA
-89 YAAGALVAGVIGAA
+89 
-103 VTAVGFGIAS
+103 AVGFGAS
-113 MFSSSAGGGAGTT
+113 SLFMRGGGASSTT
-126 QAKEYSSSTQP
+126 DAKEYSSSTQP
-137 ELRGASNDISND
+137 ELRGASNDISNG

-154 FGTIQQTPS
+154 FGRIQQTPS
-163 YAQLPYRLVVD
+163 YGQLPYRLVVD

-189 NNVVYSNFK
+189 NNVVYSDFK
-198 LGETSRTDYSI
+198 LGETPRTDYSI
-209 DYIDILTASGS
+209 DYLDIISVSASS
-220 SNFIG
+220 AFIG
-225 FDNVKAHDI
+225 FDNVKANDV
-234 NEELSYNPDEA
+234 NEELSYNPDET
-245 VNQNAHFDYNQATNT
+245 VNQNAHFDYNQPINS
-260 NYVTVSYQL
+260 NYIRVDFQL

-274 DLNSWTNKTFRQST
+274 NLNNWVNKSFTQTTRAVQNGRQLSLT
-288 LVVQGGTNSNKTS
+288 RN
-301 DITITSAMLSA
+301 ITINKNQVISTGTS
-312 TDVEGE
+312 GE
-318 YIYNGSA
+318 YVYNGAITYSA
-325 TYNTGYNDE
+325 GED
-334 GDPNPNF
+334 DPNY
-341 TEIISTNYAPVS
+341 TEIIYTNFAPTAD
-353 NTRGNTTEN
+353 TRGNSAENTNELNILYTTETITAG
-362 NNELDSLYVSE
+362 SF
-373 TVSTS
+373 TS
-378 TFSETNTLNLS
+378 TETLNLS
-389 INKYE
+389 VNRYK
-394 GTVSEVVVT
+394 GTVSEVVLT
-403 SPDNT
+403 SPENT
-408 TDVDVIISFPQGL
+408 QEIDVLISFPQGL
-421 YHQNNDGS
+421 FHQENDGS
-429 RSSRSVKVQI
+429 RTERSTAVEI
-439 MYKEGD
+439 MYKRGN
-445 GEYKPISEDTELYI
+445 GEYIPISRAASLYI
-459 RDFEGEKQPLNTSTT
+459 RDINGDKKPLSSSNTR
-474 TVNGAE
+474 VNGAT
-480 VTMQSCSDMN
+480 VTVYSPADMN
-490 VADQLF
+490 IADQLF

-502 TLPEPGKY
+502 RLQTPGKY
-510 TVRVRCAAFS
+510 TVRVRSADFAD
-520 EKTNYDIGVPYCAE
+520 KTNFDIGSPTCSE

-565 SGTIKKFNY
+565 SGTLKKFNY
-574 LAAARIPIWNGT
+574 IAEARIPVWNGT
-586 DWNTINESSNPAAII
+586 DWNTIQASENPAAII
-601 RYLLTDSLANPRPI
+601 RYLLTDTLANPRPI

-621 NDSLVMLYNWCEQE
+621 NDSLVELYNWCEQE

-679 EKTPKGMFN
+679 EKTPRGMFN

-735 IKEGTTDADYLLVK
+735 IKTGTTDADYLLVK
-749 KDLKYVTDRTS
+749 KDLKYVTDRAS
-760 VIKAIT
+760 VIKSIT

-799 NSSNMQNESTG
+799 NSANMQNESTG

-823 GFELYSDVEI
+823 GFELYSNIDI
-833 PTDAKIIIRSLD
+833 PENAKIIIRSLD
-845 YEAQEPVINI
+845 YEAEEPVINI
-855 YDVINEG
+855 YDVTNTG
-862 LTNIVEIDPIT
+862 LANIVEIDPIT
-873 NTGVIKGAGEI
+873 NTGIIKGAGEI
-884 QGLEDKWHYD
+884 QGLQDKWHYD